1 MSFTHLHVH
10 TGYSLLDGSCKIKE
24 IISRAK
30 ELNMTSLAITD
41 HGVMYGVIDFYKEA
55 KAQGIK
61 PILGCEVYVSPSSRF
76 EKQAKQG
83 DRYYHLILL
92 AKNNKGYENLTKI
105 VSKGFTE
112 GFYYKPR
119 IDFELLQEYH
129 EGIIALSACLAGEI
143 PKLISRGR
151 EDDARKAAQKYK
163 ELFGED
169 SFYLELQNHGIPE
182 QKYVNQVLVKI
193 GKELDIP
200 LVATNDIHY
209 INAEDATAHDML
221 LCIQTGKTI
230 SDPDRMRYEGGQFF
244 LKSEDEMKALFPYA
258 PEAIENTS
266 KIADMCDVE
275 IKFGETKLPEYPV
288 PNQMSAKE
296 YLESLCQ
303 NGFERNYPGDYPN
316 REEIKSRMYYEL
328 GVIEKMGYIDYFLIV
343 WDYINY
349 ARSKGISVG
358 PGRGSAAGSV
368 VSYCLG
374 ITYIDPIK
382 YNLIFERFLNPER
395 VSMPD
400 IDVDFADER
409 RGEVIEYVV
418 NKYGSERVC
427 QIITFGTLQARG
439 VIRDVG
445 RAMEIPYARCD
456 SIAKMI
462 PMDKDITLGL
472 ALERN
477 KELKELYDSDEV
489 VHELINYSL
498 KLEGLPRHASIHA
511 AGVVISKK
519 AVEEYVPL
527 ALGVDNAVTT
537 QFTMTTL
544 EELGLLKMDFLGL
557 RTLTVLQNALAM
569 IRKNYDV
576 DIDLKNIDYD
586 DKKVYDFIST
596 GRTDAVFQLESGGM
610 QSFMKRLKPENL
622 EDIIAGI
629 SLYRP
634 GPMDF
639 IPKYIAG
646 KNNKDKVSYDTPQL
660 ISILEPTYGCI
671 VYQEQVMQ
679 IVRDLAGY
687 TMGGSDEVRRA
698 MSKKKA
704 HIMEMERKNFVYGNE
719 EKSIKGCINNGIGE
733 DVANKIFDEMID
745 FASYAFNK
753 SHAACYAVISYQT
766 AYLKYYYPKEFM
778 AASLTSVSDN
788 PTKLIEYMGGLADM
802 GIKILPP
809 DVNLGEGAF
818 SVDKDGIRFG
828 LSTIKGV
835 GKAVSDAIVRERTL
849 NGKFLSLENFINR
862 LPQKDL
868 NKRSIEGF
876 IKSGALDS
884 MEGNRHEKIL
894 NAELFIDKKSKES
907 KAVIPGQMSF
917 FDVVSEE
924 DKDSFV
930 SELIHIEEYPKEELL
945 KYEMEV
951 MGMYVSG
958 HPLEEYI
965 LLLEK
970 HSDARSIDFYPD
982 ENGEIPLES
991 GIKLTIGGLLVEV
1004 NKRFTKKGD
1013 MMAICTLEDLYGR
1026 VELVVFPK
1034 AFENYGN
1041 ELVEGGKVFVK
1052 GRVDTSGEEEGK
1064 LIVDTVREFGRVKK
1078 ELWIQYADKES
1089 YEEDLGNLLTDIGMM
1104 SGNDSVIIYL
1114 KKERAKKD
1122 LGGEWGVPA
1131 DEAVRILA
1139 ERLGSDNVKVVEKI

>member
-55 KAQGIK
+55 KANGIK

-92 AKNNKGYENLTKI
+92 AKNNEGYENLTKI

-119 IDFELLQEYH
+119 IDFELLQEYY

-151 EDDARKAAQKYK
+151 EDDAKKVAKKYK
-163 ELFGED
+163 DLFGEGN
-169 SFYLELQNHGIPE
+169 FYLELQNHGIPE
-182 QKYVNQVLVKI
+182 QKFVNQSLVRI

-209 INAEDATAHDML
+209 INAEDATAHDIL
-221 LCIQTGKTI
+221 LCIQTGKTV

-258 PEAIENTS
+258 PEAIENTE
-266 KIADMCDVE
+266 KIADMCNVD
-275 IKFGETKLPEYPV
+275 IKFGETKLPEYQV
-288 PNQMSAKE
+288 PENMSAKE
-296 YLESLCQ
+296 YLESLCKR
-303 NGFERNYPGDYPN
+303 GFERNYPKDYEN
-316 REEIKSRMYYEL
+316 REEIEKRMYYEL
-328 GVIEKMGYIDYFLIV
+328 GVIETMGYIDYFLIV

-349 ARSKGISVG
+349 ARSVGISVG

-374 ITYIDPIK
+374 ITDIDPIK

-462 PMDKDITLGL
+462 PRDKDITLSL

-477 KELKELYDSDEV
+477 KELKELYDGDDV
-489 VHELINYSL
+489 VHELIDYSL
-498 KLEGLPRHASIHA
+498 KLEGLPRHASMHA

-527 ALGVDNAVTT
+527 ALGIDDAVTT

-557 RTLTVLQNALAM
+557 RTLTVLQNALDM
-569 IRKNYDV
+569 IKKNHGV
-576 DIDLKNIDYD
+576 DIDLKKIDYA
-586 DKKVYDFIST
+586 DKKVYEFIST
-596 GRTDAVFQLESGGM
+596 GKTDAVFQLESGGM

-639 IPKYIAG
+639 IPKYIEG
-646 KNNKDKVSYDTPQL
+646 KNSKGKVSYDTPQL

-704 HIMEMERKNFVYGNE
+704 HVMEMERKNFIYGNE
-719 EKSIKGCINNGIGE
+719 EKNISGCIKNGIDE
-733 DVANKIFDEMID
+733 KIANRIFDEMID

-788 PTKLIEYMGGLADM
+788 PAKLSEYMGSLLDM

-809 DVNLGEGAF
+809 DVNCGEGAF

-828 LSTIKGV
+828 LATIKGV
-835 GKAVSDAIVRERTL
+835 GKAVADALVRERTL
-849 NGKFLSLENFINR
+849 NGKYLTLENFINR

-868 NKRSIEGF
+868 NKRSIESF
-876 IKSGALDS
+876 IKAGALDS
-884 MEGNRHEKIL
+884 LDGNRHEKIL
-894 NAELFIDKKSKES
+894 NAELLIDKKSKES
-907 KAVIPGQMSF
+907 KATIPGQMSF
-917 FDVVSEE
+917 FDVVADD

-930 SELIHIEEYPKEELL
+930 SEMIHIEEYKKEELL

-951 MGMYVSG
+951 LGMYVSG

-965 LLLEK
+965 PMLEK
-970 HSDARSIDFYPD
+970 YADARSIDFYPD
-982 ENGEIPLES
+982 EDGNILLDS
-991 GIKLTIGGLLVEV
+991 GRKVVVGGLLTEV

-1013 MMAICTLEDLYGR
+1013 MMAICTLEDMYGR
-1026 VELVVFPK
+1026 IELVVFPK
-1034 AFENYGN
+1034 AFEGYGS
-1041 ELVEGGKVFVK
+1041 ELIEGGKVFVK

-1064 LIVDTVREFGRVKK
+1064 LIVETVREFGRIKK
-1078 ELWIQYADKES
+1078 ELWIQYPDKES
-1089 YEEDLGNLLTDIGMM
+1089 YEEDLGNLLSDIGTLN
-1104 SGNDSVIIYL
+1104 GNDSVIIYL
-1114 KKERAKKD
+1114 RKERAKKD
-1122 LGGEWGVPA
+1122 LGGEWCVPA
-1131 DEAVRILA
+1131 SDACEILA
-1139 ERLGSDNVKVVEKI
+1139 QRLGSENVKVVEKI

>member
-1 MSFTHLHVH
+1 MAFTHLHVH

-24 IISRAK
+24 LIKRAK

-55 KAQGIK
+55 KANGIK

-76 EKQAKQG
+76 EKTAKG
-83 DRYYHLILL
+83 SDRYYHLILL
-92 AKNNKGYENLTKI
+92 AKNNTGYENLTKI

-143 PKLISRGR
+143 PRLIARGR
-151 EDDARKAAQKYK
+151 EDEARKVAIKYK

-169 SFYLELQNHGIPE
+169 SFYLELQDHGILE
-182 QKYVNQVLVKI
+182 QKQVNQTLLRF

-200 LVATNDIHY
+200 LAATNDIHY
-209 INAEDATAHDML
+209 INAEDAGAHDIL
-221 LCIQTGKTI
+221 LCIQTAKTV
-230 SDPDRMRYEGGQFF
+230 SDPDRMRYEWGQFF
-244 LKSEDEMKALFPYA
+244 MKSEEEMRKLFPYA
-258 PEAIENTS
+258 PSAIENTE
-266 KIADMCDVE
+266 KIANMCNVE

-288 PNQMSAKE
+288 QGDIKAAA
-296 YLESLCQ
+296 YLESLCLK
-303 NGFERNYPGDYPN
+303 GFEKNYNEDYP
-316 REEIKSRMYYEL
+316 RCKEVKDRMYYEL
-328 GVIEKMGYIDYFLIV
+328 GVIEKMGYVDYFLIV

-374 ITYIDPIK
+374 ITDIDPIK

-409 RGEVIEYVV
+409 RGEVIDYVV

-445 RAMEIPYARCD
+445 RAMEIPYAKCD

-462 PMDKDITLGL
+462 PRDKDITLTL

-477 KELKELYDSDEV
+477 KDLKNLYDTDEKI
-489 VHELINYSL
+489 HELIDYSL

-527 ALGVDNAVTT
+527 ALGIDDAVTT

-557 RTLTVLQNALAM
+557 RTLTVIQNALTM
-569 IRKNYDV
+569 IEKNYGIR
-576 DIDLKNIDYD
+576 IDLKDMDYD
-586 DKKVYDFIST
+586 DKKVYEFIST
-596 GRTDAVFQLESGGM
+596 GKTDGVFQLESGGM

-639 IPKYIAG
+639 IPKYIEG
-646 KNNKDKVSYDTPQL
+646 KNIKGRVSYDSPKL
-660 ISILEPTYGCI
+660 IPILEPTYGCI

-679 IVRDLAGY
+679 IVRELAGY
-687 TMGGSDEVRRA
+687 TMGRSDEVRRA

-704 HIMEMERKNFVYGNE
+704 HVMEMERKNFIYGNE
-719 EKSIKGCINNGIGE
+719 AEGIKGCINNGIDE
-733 DVANKIFDEMID
+733 ATANKIFDEMID

-766 AYLKYYYPKEFM
+766 AYLKYYYTKEFM

-788 PTKLIEYMGGLADM
+788 PVKLSEYMGSLSEM
-802 GIKILPP
+802 GIHILPP
-809 DVNLGEGAF
+809 DVNLGESAF
-818 SVDKDGIRFG
+818 SVDKEGIRFG
-828 LSTIKGV
+828 LATIKGV
-835 GKAVSDAIVRERTL
+835 GKAVADSIVGEREI
-849 NGKFLSLENFINR
+849 NGKYLSLENFINR
-862 LPQKDL
+862 LKDV
-868 NKRSIEGF
+868 NRRGIEGF
-876 IKSGALDS
+876 IKAGALDC
-884 MEGNRHEKIL
+884 MTGNRHEKML
-894 NAELFIDKKSKES
+894 SAQLFLDKKSKEN
-907 KAVIPGQMSF
+907 KAVIPGQLSF
-917 FDVVSEE
+917 FDVARDEDRENFASEI
-924 DKDSFV
+924 
-930 SELIHIEEYPKEELL
+930 IHVDEYSKEEIL
-945 KYEMEV
+945 KNEMEV
-951 MGMYVSG
+951 MGIYVSG
-958 HPLEEYI
+958 HPLEEYGTF
-965 LLLEK
+965 LEK
-970 HSDARSIDFYPD
+970 CDARSIDFMPD
-982 ENGEIPLES
+982 EDGNITLTS
-991 GIKLTIGGLLVEV
+991 GQKVTVGGLFTEV

-1013 MMAICTLEDLYGR
+1013 MMAICSLEDMYGR
-1026 VELVVFPK
+1026 LELLIFPK
-1034 AFENYGN
+1034 AYEQYKD
-1041 ELVEGGKVFVK
+1041 LIVEGGKVFVK
-1052 GRVDTSGEEEGK
+1052 GRVDTTGEEEGK
-1064 LIVDTVREFGRVKK
+1064 LIVESIK
-1078 ELWIQYADKES
+1078 ELGAVKREIWIQYPDKTG
-1089 YEEDLGNLLTDIGMM
+1089 YEEDLGSFLADIGNID
-1104 SGNDSVIIYL
+1104 GNDRVIIYL

-1122 LGGEWGVPA
+1122 LGPKWTVSA
-1131 DEAVRILA
+1131 QEASQILRK
-1139 ERLGSDNVKVVEKI
+1139 RLGNDNVKIVERI

>member
-92 AKNNKGYENLTKI
+92 SKNNKGYENLTKI

-163 ELFGED
+163 DLFGED

-209 INAEDATAHDML
+209 INAEDAKAHDIL
-221 LCIQTGKTI
+221 LCIQTGKTV
-230 SDPDRMRYEGGQFF
+230 SDPDRMRYDGGQFF

-258 PEAIENTS
+258 TDAVENTG

-303 NGFERNYPGDYPN
+303 SGFERNYPDDYPN

-374 ITYIDPIK
+374 ITDIDPIK

-477 KELKELYDSDEV
+477 KELRELYDSDEV

-569 IRKNYDV
+569 IKKNHGI

-586 DKKVYDFIST
+586 DKKVYEFIST

-719 EKSIKGCINNGIGE
+719 EKGIKGCINNGIGE

-788 PTKLIEYMGGLADM
+788 PTKLIEYMGGLSDM

-818 SVDKDGIRFG
+818 SVDEDGIRFG

-876 IKSGALDS
+876 IKSGALDG

-965 LLLEK
+965 SLLEK

-1026 VELVVFPK
+1026 IELVVFPK

-1064 LIVDTVREFGRVKK
+1064 LIVDTVSEFGRVKK

-1131 DEAVRILA
+1131 DEAVRILG

>member
-143 PKLISRGR
+143 PKLIARGR

-163 ELFGED
+163 DLFGDD

-209 INAEDATAHDML
+209 INAEDAKAHDIL
-221 LCIQTGKTI
+221 LCIQTSKTV

-303 NGFERNYPGDYPN
+303 SGFERNYPDDYPN
-316 REEIKSRMYYEL
+316 RDEIKGRMYYEL

-374 ITYIDPIK
+374 ITDIDPIK

-489 VHELINYSL
+489 VYELINYSL

-527 ALGVDNAVTT
+527 ALGVDDAVTT

-569 IRKNYDV
+569 IKKNYDV
-576 DIDLKNIDYD
+576 DIDLKKIDYD
-586 DKKVYDFIST
+586 DKKVYEFIST
-596 GRTDAVFQLESGGM
+596 GKTDAVFQLESAGM

-646 KNNKDKVSYDTPQL
+646 KNNKDRVSYDTPQL

-719 EKSIKGCINNGIGE
+719 EKDIKGCINNGIGE

-753 SHAACYAVISYQT
+753 SHAACYAVVSYQT

-788 PTKLIEYMGGLADM
+788 PTKLIEYMGSLSDM

-818 SVDKDGIRFG
+818 SVDEDGIRFG

-876 IKSGALDS
+876 IKSGALDG

-924 DKDSFV
+924 DKESFV

-958 HPLEEYI
+958 HPLEEYTS
-965 LLLEK
+965 LLEK

-982 ENGEIPLES
+982 ENGDIPLES
-991 GIKLTIGGLLVEV
+991 GRKLTIGGLLVEV
-1004 NKRFTKKGD
+1004 NKRFTKRGD

-1026 VELVVFPK
+1026 IELVVFPK

-1122 LGGEWGVPA
+1122 LGSEWGVPA
-1131 DEAVRILA
+1131 DDAVIILGK
-1139 ERLGSDNVKVVEKI
+1139 RLGSDNVKVVEKI

>member
-24 IISRAK
+24 IIRRAK

-55 KAQGIK
+55 KANGIK
-61 PILGCEVYVSPSSRF
+61 PILGCEVYVSPASRF

-119 IDFELLQEYH
+119 IDFELLEKYH

-151 EDDARKAAQKYK
+151 EDEARKVAKKYK
-163 ELFGED
+163 DLFGED

-182 QKYVNQVLVKI
+182 QKFVNQVLVKI
-193 GKELDIP
+193 GKEFDIP

-209 INAEDATAHDML
+209 INAEDAMAHDIL
-221 LCIQTGKTI
+221 LCIQTSKTV
-230 SDPDRMRYEGGQFF
+230 SDSDRMRYEGGQFF

-258 PEAIENTS
+258 PEAIENTA
-266 KIADMCDVE
+266 KIADMCEVE

-288 PNQMSAKE
+288 PDNMSAKE

-303 NGFERNYPGDYPN
+303 SGFERNYSADYPN
-316 REEIKSRMYYEL
+316 REDIKSRMYYEL

-349 ARSKGISVG
+349 ARGKGISVG

-368 VSYCLG
+368 VSFCLG
-374 ITYIDPIK
+374 ITDIDPIK

-409 RGEVIEYVV
+409 RSEVIDYVV

-462 PMDKDITLGL
+462 PRDKDITLEL

-489 VHELINYSL
+489 VHELIDYSL

-519 AVEEYVPL
+519 AVDEYVPL
-527 ALGVDNAVTT
+527 ALGVDDAITT
-537 QFTMTTL
+537 QFTMSTL

-557 RTLTVLQNALAM
+557 RTLTVLQNTLAM
-569 IRKNYDV
+569 VKKIYN
-576 DIDLKNIDYD
+576 IDLDLNNIDYD
-586 DKKVYDFIST
+586 DKKVYEFIST
-596 GRTDAVFQLESGGM
+596 GKTDAVFQLESAGM

-646 KNNKDKVSYDTPQL
+646 KNSKDKVSYDSPQL
-660 ISILEPTYGCI
+660 VSILEPTYGCI

-719 EKSIKGCINNGIGE
+719 EKGINGCINNGIGE

-753 SHAACYAVISYQT
+753 SHAACYAVVSYQT

-788 PTKLIEYMGGLADM
+788 PTKLIEYMGGLSDM

-818 SVDKDGIRFG
+818 SVDEDGIRFG

-876 IKSGALDS
+876 IKSGALDG

-965 LLLEK
+965 SLLEK

-1026 VELVVFPK
+1026 IELVVFPK

-1064 LIVDTVREFGRVKK
+1064 LIVDTVSEFGRVKK

-1131 DEAVRILA
+1131 DEAVRILG

>member
-24 IISRAK
+24 LISRAK

-55 KAQGIK
+55 KANGIK

-76 EKQAKQG
+76 EKTAKGG
-83 DRYYHLILL
+83 DRYHHLILL
-92 AKNNKGYENLTKI
+92 AKNNTGYENLTKI
-105 VSKGFTE
+105 VSKGFTQ

-151 EDDARKAAQKYK
+151 EDEAKKVALKYK
-163 ELFGED
+163 ELFGKD
-169 SFYLELQNHGIPE
+169 SFYLELQDHGLPE
-182 QKYVNQVLVKI
+182 QKHVNQTLLSI
-193 GKELDIP
+193 GKELDIL
-200 LVATNDIHY
+200 LVATNDVHY
-209 INAEDATAHDML
+209 INENDAAAHDIL
-221 LCIQTGKTI
+221 LCIQTAKTV

-244 LKSEDEMKALFPYA
+244 MKSEEEMRKLFPYA
-258 PEAIENTS
+258 PMAIENTG
-266 KIADMCDVE
+266 KIADMCNVE
-275 IKFGETKLPEYPV
+275 IKFGETKLPEYQV
-288 PNQMSAKE
+288 PKDMTAGE
-296 YLESLCQ
+296 YLESLCLK
-303 NGFERNYPGDYPN
+303 GFDKNYSDNYLN
-316 REEIKSRMYYEL
+316 REEIKDRLYYEL
-328 GVIEKMGYIDYFLIV
+328 GVIEKMGYVDYFLIV

-349 ARSKGISVG
+349 AKSNGISVG

-374 ITYIDPIK
+374 ITDIDPIK

-409 RGEVIEYVV
+409 RGEVIDYVV

-445 RAMEIPYARCD
+445 RAMEIPYANCD

-462 PMDKDITLGL
+462 PRDKDITLTL

-477 KELKELYDSDEV
+477 KDLKNLYETDEK
-489 VHELINYSL
+489 VHELIDYSL

-527 ALGVDNAVTT
+527 ALGIDDAITT

-557 RTLTVLQNALAM
+557 RTLTVIQNTLAM
-569 IRKNYDV
+569 IEKNYGKT
-576 DIDLKNIDYD
+576 INLKDIDYD
-586 DKKVYDFIST
+586 DKNVYEFIST
-596 GRTDAVFQLESGGM
+596 GKTDGVFQLESAGM
-610 QSFMKRLKPENL
+610 QSFMKKLKPENL

-646 KNNKDKVSYDTPQL
+646 KNAGGDVSYDSPKL
-660 ISILEPTYGCI
+660 MHILEPTYGCI

-687 TMGGSDEVRRA
+687 TMGHSDEVRRA
-698 MSKKKA
+698 MSKKKL
-704 HIMEMERKNFVYGNE
+704 HVMEMERKNFLYGNE
-719 EKSIKGCINNGIGE
+719 EKGIKGCIKNGIDE
-733 DVANKIFDEMID
+733 ATANKIFDEMID

-766 AYLKYYYPKEFM
+766 AYLKYYYTKEFM
-778 AASLTSVSDN
+778 AASLTSVGDN
-788 PTKLIEYMGGLADM
+788 PIKLAEYMGSLSDM
-802 GIKILPP
+802 DIQILPP
-809 DVNLGEGAF
+809 DVNLGEAAF
-818 SVDKDGIRFG
+818 SVDEKGIRFG
-828 LSTIKGV
+828 LATIKGV
-835 GKAVSDAIVRERTL
+835 GKAVADSIVRERAI
-849 NGKFLSLENFINR
+849 NGSYRSLENFINR
-862 LPQKDL
+862 LSDL
-868 NKRSIEGF
+868 NRRGVESF
-876 IKSGALDS
+876 IKAGALDG

-894 NAELFIDKKSKES
+894 NAQLFIDKKSKES
-907 KAVIPGQMSF
+907 RSVIPGQLSF
-917 FDVVSEE
+917 FDVAKEE
-924 DKDSFV
+924 DKDNFV
-930 SELIHIEEYPKEELL
+930 SGMIHVEEFSKEELL
-945 KYEMEV
+945 KNEMEV

-958 HPLEEYI
+958 HPLEEYNTV
-965 LLLEK
+965 LEK
-970 HSDARSIDFYPD
+970 HCDARSIDFIPD
-982 ENGEIPLES
+982 EDGNIS
-991 GIKLTIGGLLVEV
+991 LTPGQKVTVGGLLTEV

-1013 MMAICTLEDLYGR
+1013 LMAICTLEDMYGR
-1026 VELVVFPK
+1026 IELVIFPK
-1034 AFENYGN
+1034 AYEEYAELIFEGS
-1041 ELVEGGKVFVK
+1041 KIFVK
-1052 GRVDTSGEEEGK
+1052 GRADLTGEEEGK
-1064 LIVDTVREFGRVKK
+1064 LIAESIK
-1078 ELWIQYADKES
+1078 ELGKISYQLWIQYPDKAA
-1089 YEEDLGNLLTDIGMM
+1089 YEEDLGNLLFEIGNL
-1104 SGNDSVIIYL
+1104 SGNDRVIIYL
-1114 KKERAKKD
+1114 KTERAKKD
-1122 LGGEWGVPA
+1122 LGQEWTVNAGEAA
-1131 DEAVRILA
+1131 DILSG
-1139 ERLGSDNVKVVEKI
+1139 RLGADNVKIVEKL

>member
-92 AKNNKGYENLTKI
+92 SKNNKGYENLTKI

-163 ELFGED
+163 DLFGED

-209 INAEDATAHDML
+209 INAEDAKAHDIL
-221 LCIQTGKTI
+221 LCIQTGKTV
-230 SDPDRMRYEGGQFF
+230 SDPDRMRYDGGQFF

-258 PEAIENTS
+258 TDAVENTG

-303 NGFERNYPGDYPN
+303 SGFERNYPDDYPN

-374 ITYIDPIK
+374 ITDIDPIK

-569 IRKNYDV
+569 IKKNHSI

-586 DKKVYDFIST
+586 DKKVYEFIST

-719 EKSIKGCINNGIGE
+719 KKGIKGCINNGIKE
-733 DVANKIFDEMID
+733 EIANRIFDEMID

-753 SHAACYAVISYQT
+753 SHAACYAVVSYQT

-788 PTKLIEYMGGLADM
+788 PTKLIEYMGGLSDM

-818 SVDKDGIRFG
+818 SVDEDGIRFG

-876 IKSGALDS
+876 IKSGALDG

-965 LLLEK
+965 SLLEK

-1026 VELVVFPK
+1026 IELVVFPK

-1064 LIVDTVREFGRVKK
+1064 LIVDTVSEFGRVKK

-1089 YEEDLGNLLTDIGMM
+1089 YEDDLGNLLTDIGMM

-1131 DEAVRILA
+1131 DEAVRILG

>member
-55 KAQGIK
+55 KANGIK

-92 AKNNKGYENLTKI
+92 AKNNEGYENLTKI

-151 EDDARKAAQKYK
+151 EDDAKKVARKYK
-163 ELFGED
+163 DLFGEGN
-169 SFYLELQNHGIPE
+169 FYLELQNHGIPE
-182 QKYVNQVLVKI
+182 QKFVNQSLVRI

-209 INAEDATAHDML
+209 INAEDATAHDIL
-221 LCIQTGKTI
+221 LCIQTGKTV

-244 LKSEDEMKALFPYA
+244 LKSEDEMRALFPYA
-258 PEAIENTS
+258 PEAIENTE
-266 KIADMCDVE
+266 KIADMCNVE
-275 IKFGETKLPEYPV
+275 IKFGETKLPEYQV
-288 PNQMSAKE
+288 PEDMSAKE
-296 YLESLCQ
+296 YLESLCKS
-303 NGFERNYPGDYPN
+303 GFERNYPKDYEN
-316 REEIKSRMYYEL
+316 REEIEKRMYYEL
-328 GVIEKMGYIDYFLIV
+328 GVIETMGYIDYFLIV

-349 ARSKGISVG
+349 ARSVGISVG

-374 ITYIDPIK
+374 ITDIDPIK

-462 PMDKDITLGL
+462 PRDKDITLSL

-477 KELKELYDSDEV
+477 KELKELYDGDDV
-489 VHELINYSL
+489 VHELIDYSL
-498 KLEGLPRHASIHA
+498 KLEGLPRHASMHA

-527 ALGVDNAVTT
+527 ALGIDDAVTT

-557 RTLTVLQNALAM
+557 RTLTVLQNALEM
-569 IRKNYDV
+569 IKKNHGV
-576 DIDLKNIDYD
+576 DIDLKKIDYA
-586 DKKVYDFIST
+586 DKKVYEFIST
-596 GRTDAVFQLESGGM
+596 GKTDAVFQLESGGM

-639 IPKYIAG
+639 IPKYIEG
-646 KNNKDKVSYDTPQL
+646 KNSKGKVSYDTPQL

-698 MSKKKA
+698 MSKKKT
-704 HIMEMERKNFVYGNE
+704 HVMEMERKNFIYGNE
-719 EKSIKGCINNGIGE
+719 EKNISGCIKNGIDE
-733 DVANKIFDEMID
+733 KIANRIFDEMID

-788 PTKLIEYMGGLADM
+788 PAKLSEYMGSLLDM

-828 LSTIKGV
+828 LATIKGV
-835 GKAVSDAIVRERTL
+835 GKAVADALVRERTL
-849 NGKFLSLENFINR
+849 NGKYLTLENFINR

-868 NKRSIEGF
+868 NKRSIESF
-876 IKSGALDS
+876 IKAGALDS
-884 MEGNRHEKIL
+884 LDGNRHEKIL
-894 NAELFIDKKSKES
+894 NAELLIDKKSKES
-907 KAVIPGQMSF
+907 KATIPGQMSF
-917 FDVVSEE
+917 FDVVADD

-930 SELIHIEEYPKEELL
+930 SEMIHIEEYKKEELL

-951 MGMYVSG
+951 LGMYVSG

-965 LLLEK
+965 PMLEK
-970 HSDARSIDFYPD
+970 YADARSIDFYPD
-982 ENGEIPLES
+982 EDGNILLES
-991 GIKLTIGGLLVEV
+991 GRKVVVGGLLTEV

-1013 MMAICTLEDLYGR
+1013 MMAICTLEDMYGR
-1026 VELVVFPK
+1026 IELVVFPK
-1034 AFENYGN
+1034 AFEGYGS
-1041 ELVEGGKVFVK
+1041 ELIEGGKVFVK

-1064 LIVDTVREFGRVKK
+1064 LIVETVREFGRIKK
-1078 ELWIQYADKES
+1078 ELWIQYPDKVS
-1089 YEEDLGNLLTDIGMM
+1089 YEEDLGNLLADIGTL

-1122 LGGEWGVPA
+1122 LGGEWCVPA
-1131 DEAVRILA
+1131 SEACEILA
-1139 ERLGSDNVKVVEKI
+1139 QRLGSENVKVVEKI

>member
-1 MSFTHLHVH
+1 
-10 TGYSLLDGSCKIKE
+10 
-24 IISRAK
+24 
-30 ELNMTSLAITD
+30 
-41 HGVMYGVIDFYKEA
+41 
-55 KAQGIK
+55 
-61 PILGCEVYVSPSSRF
+61 
-76 EKQAKQG
+76 
-83 DRYYHLILL
+83 
-92 AKNNKGYENLTKI
+92 
-105 VSKGFTE
+105 
-112 GFYYKPR
+112 
-119 IDFELLQEYH
+119 
-129 EGIIALSACLAGEI
+129 
-143 PKLISRGR
+143 
-151 EDDARKAAQKYK
+151 
-163 ELFGED
+163 
-169 SFYLELQNHGIPE
+169 
-182 QKYVNQVLVKI
+182 
-193 GKELDIP
+193 
-200 LVATNDIHY
+200 
-209 INAEDATAHDML
+209 
-221 LCIQTGKTI
+221 
-230 SDPDRMRYEGGQFF
+230 
-244 LKSEDEMKALFPYA
+244 
-258 PEAIENTS
+258 
-266 KIADMCDVE
+266 
-275 IKFGETKLPEYPV
+275 
-288 PNQMSAKE
+288 
-296 YLESLCQ
+296 
-303 NGFERNYPGDYPN
+303 
-316 REEIKSRMYYEL
+316 
-328 GVIEKMGYIDYFLIV
+328 
-343 WDYINY
+343 
-349 ARSKGISVG
+349 
-358 PGRGSAAGSV
+358 
-368 VSYCLG
+368 
-374 ITYIDPIK
+374 
-382 YNLIFERFLNPER
+382 
-395 VSMPD
+395 
-400 IDVDFADER
+400 
-409 RGEVIEYVV
+409 
-418 NKYGSERVC
+418 
-427 QIITFGTLQARG
+427 
-439 VIRDVG
+439 
-445 RAMEIPYARCD
+445 
-456 SIAKMI
+456 
-462 PMDKDITLGL
+462 
-472 ALERN
+472 
-477 KELKELYDSDEV
+477 
-489 VHELINYSL
+489 
-498 KLEGLPRHASIHA
+498 
-511 AGVVISKK
+511 
-519 AVEEYVPL
+519 
-527 ALGVDNAVTT
+527 
-537 QFTMTTL
+537 
-544 EELGLLKMDFLGL
+544 
-557 RTLTVLQNALAM
+557 
-569 IRKNYDV
+569 
-576 DIDLKNIDYD
+576 
-586 DKKVYDFIST
+586 
-596 GRTDAVFQLESGGM
+596 
-610 QSFMKRLKPENL
+610 
-622 EDIIAGI
+622 
-629 SLYRP
+629 
-634 GPMDF
+634 
-639 IPKYIAG
+639 
-646 KNNKDKVSYDTPQL
+646 
-660 ISILEPTYGCI
+660 
-671 VYQEQVMQ
+671 MQ

-719 EKSIKGCINNGIGE
+719 EKGIKGCINNGIKE
-733 DVANKIFDEMID
+733 EIANRIFDEMID

-753 SHAACYAVISYQT
+753 SHAACYAVVSYQT

-788 PTKLIEYMGGLADM
+788 PTKLIEYMGGLSDM

-818 SVDKDGIRFG
+818 SVDEDGIRFG

-876 IKSGALDS
+876 IKSGALDG

-965 LLLEK
+965 SLLEK

-1026 VELVVFPK
+1026 IELVVFPK

-1064 LIVDTVREFGRVKK
+1064 LIVDTVSEFGRVKK

-1131 DEAVRILA
+1131 DEAVRILG

>member
-163 ELFGED
+163 DLFGDD

-209 INAEDATAHDML
+209 INAEDAKAHDIL
-221 LCIQTGKTI
+221 LCIQTGKTV

-258 PEAIENTS
+258 IDAVENTG

-303 NGFERNYPGDYPN
+303 SGFERNYPDDYPN

-374 ITYIDPIK
+374 ITDIDPIK

-569 IRKNYDV
+569 IKKNHGI

-586 DKKVYDFIST
+586 DKKVYEFIST

-719 EKSIKGCINNGIGE
+719 EKGINGCINNGIGE

-753 SHAACYAVISYQT
+753 SHAACYAVVSYQT

-788 PTKLIEYMGGLADM
+788 PTKLIEYMGGLSDM

-818 SVDKDGIRFG
+818 SVDEDGIRFG

-876 IKSGALDS
+876 IKSGALDG

-965 LLLEK
+965 PLLEK

-1026 VELVVFPK
+1026 IELVVFPK

-1064 LIVDTVREFGRVKK
+1064 LIVDTVSEFGRVKK

-1104 SGNDSVIIYL
+1104 GGNDSVIIYL

-1131 DEAVRILA
+1131 DEAVRILG

>member
-143 PKLISRGR
+143 PKLIARGR
-151 EDDARKAAQKYK
+151 EDDARKAALKYK

-209 INAEDATAHDML
+209 INAEDAKAHDIL
-221 LCIQTGKTI
+221 LCIQTSKTV

-258 PEAIENTS
+258 QDAVENTG

-303 NGFERNYPGDYPN
+303 SGFERNYTDDYPN
-316 REEIKSRMYYEL
+316 RDEIKSRMYYEL

-374 ITYIDPIK
+374 ITDIDPIK

-489 VHELINYSL
+489 VYELINYSL

-569 IRKNYDV
+569 IKKNYDT
-576 DIDLKNIDYD
+576 DIDLKKIDYD
-586 DKKVYDFIST
+586 DKKVYEFIST
-596 GRTDAVFQLESGGM
+596 GKTDAVFQLESAGM

-698 MSKKKA
+698 MSKKKT

-719 EKSIKGCINNGIGE
+719 EKDIKGCINNGIGE

-753 SHAACYAVISYQT
+753 SHAACYAVVSYQT

-809 DVNLGEGAF
+809 DVNLGEGSF
-818 SVDKDGIRFG
+818 SVDEDGIRFG

-849 NGKFLSLENFINR
+849 NRKFLSLENFINR

-876 IKSGALDS
+876 IKSGALDG

-917 FDVVSEE
+917 FDVVSED
-924 DKDSFV
+924 DKESFV

-958 HPLEEYI
+958 HPLEEYTS
-965 LLLEK
+965 LLEK

-991 GIKLTIGGLLVEV
+991 GRKLTIGGLLVEV

-1026 VELVVFPK
+1026 IELVVFPK

-1078 ELWIQYADKES
+1078 ELWIQYTDKES

-1104 SGNDSVIIYL
+1104 NGNDSVIIYL

-1122 LGGEWGVPA
+1122 LGSEWGVPA
-1131 DEAVRILA
+1131 DDAAIILGK
-1139 ERLGSDNVKVVEKI
+1139 RLGSDNVKVVEKI

>member
-55 KAQGIK
+55 KANGIK

-151 EDDARKAAQKYK
+151 EDDAKKVAKKYK
-163 ELFGED
+163 DLFGEGN
-169 SFYLELQNHGIPE
+169 FYLELQNHGIPE
-182 QKYVNQVLVKI
+182 QKFVNQSLVRI

-209 INAEDATAHDML
+209 INAEDATAHDIL
-221 LCIQTGKTI
+221 LCIQTGKTV

-244 LKSEDEMKALFPYA
+244 LKSEDEMRALFPYA
-258 PEAIENTS
+258 PEAIENTE
-266 KIADMCDVE
+266 KIADMCNVD
-275 IKFGETKLPEYPV
+275 IKFGETKLPEYQV
-288 PNQMSAKE
+288 PEDMSAKE
-296 YLESLCQ
+296 YLESLCRS
-303 NGFERNYPGDYPN
+303 GFERNYPKEYEN
-316 REEIKSRMYYEL
+316 REEIEKRMYYEL
-328 GVIEKMGYIDYFLIV
+328 GVIETMGYIDYFLIV

-349 ARSKGISVG
+349 ARGVGISVG

-374 ITYIDPIK
+374 ITDIDPIK

-462 PMDKDITLGL
+462 PRDKDITLSL

-477 KELKELYDSDEV
+477 KELKELYDGDEV
-489 VHELINYSL
+489 VHELIDYSL
-498 KLEGLPRHASIHA
+498 KLEGLPRHASMHA

-527 ALGVDNAVTT
+527 ALGIDDAVTT

-557 RTLTVLQNALAM
+557 RTLTVLQNALEM
-569 IRKNYDV
+569 IKKNYGV
-576 DIDLKNIDYD
+576 DIDLKKIDYA
-586 DKKVYDFIST
+586 DKKVYEFIST
-596 GRTDAVFQLESGGM
+596 GKTDAVFQLESGGM

-639 IPKYIAG
+639 IPKYIEG
-646 KNNKDKVSYDTPQL
+646 KNSKGKVSYDTPQL

-704 HIMEMERKNFVYGNE
+704 HVMEMERKNFIYGNE
-719 EKSIKGCINNGIGE
+719 EKNITGCIKNGIDE
-733 DVANKIFDEMID
+733 KIANRIFDEMID
-745 FASYAFNK
+745 FASYAF
-753 SHAACYAVISYQT
+753 SH
-766 AYLKYYYPKEFM
+766 
-778 AASLTSVSDN
+778 
-788 PTKLIEYMGGLADM
+788 
-802 GIKILPP
+802 
-809 DVNLGEGAF
+809 
-818 SVDKDGIRFG
+818 
-828 LSTIKGV
+828 
-835 GKAVSDAIVRERTL
+835 
-849 NGKFLSLENFINR
+849 
-862 LPQKDL
+862 
-868 NKRSIEGF
+868 
-876 IKSGALDS
+876 
-884 MEGNRHEKIL
+884 
-894 NAELFIDKKSKES
+894 
-907 KAVIPGQMSF
+907 
-917 FDVVSEE
+917 
-924 DKDSFV
+924 
-930 SELIHIEEYPKEELL
+930 
-945 KYEMEV
+945 
-951 MGMYVSG
+951 
-958 HPLEEYI
+958 
-965 LLLEK
+965 
-970 HSDARSIDFYPD
+970 
-982 ENGEIPLES
+982 
-991 GIKLTIGGLLVEV
+991 
-1004 NKRFTKKGD
+1004 
-1013 MMAICTLEDLYGR
+1013 LYR
-1026 VELVVFPK
+1026 K
-1034 AFENYGN
+1034 
-1041 ELVEGGKVFVK
+1041 
-1052 GRVDTSGEEEGK
+1052 
-1064 LIVDTVREFGRVKK
+1064 
-1078 ELWIQYADKES
+1078 
-1089 YEEDLGNLLTDIGMM
+1089 
-1104 SGNDSVIIYL
+1104 
-1114 KKERAKKD
+1114 
-1122 LGGEWGVPA
+1122 
-1131 DEAVRILA
+1131 
-1139 ERLGSDNVKVVEKI
+1139 

>member
-209 INAEDATAHDML
+209 INAEDATAHDIL

-288 PNQMSAKE
+288 PNQKSAKE

-303 NGFERNYPGDYPN
+303 NGFERNYPDDYPN

-374 ITYIDPIK
+374 ITDIDPIK

-569 IRKNYDV
+569 IKKNYDV

-719 EKSIKGCINNGIGE
+719 EKGIKGCINNGIGE

-876 IKSGALDS
+876 IKSGALDG

-930 SELIHIEEYPKEELL
+930 SELIHIEEYSKEELL

-1089 YEEDLGNLLTDIGMM
+1089 YEEDFGNLLTDIGMM

-1131 DEAVRILA
+1131 DEAVRILG

>member
-151 EDDARKAAQKYK
+151 EDDARKAALKYK

-209 INAEDATAHDML
+209 INAEDAKAHDIL
-221 LCIQTGKTI
+221 LCIQTSKTV

-275 IKFGETKLPEYPV
+275 IKFGDTKLPEYPV

-303 NGFERNYPGDYPN
+303 SGFERNYPNDYPN

-374 ITYIDPIK
+374 ITDIDPIK

-569 IRKNYDV
+569 IKKNYDV
-576 DIDLKNIDYD
+576 DIDLKKIDYD
-586 DKKVYDFIST
+586 DNKVYEFIST
-596 GRTDAVFQLESGGM
+596 GKTDAVFQLESAGM

-719 EKSIKGCINNGIGE
+719 EKGIKGCINNGIGE

-753 SHAACYAVISYQT
+753 SHAACYAVVSYQT

-809 DVNLGEGAF
+809 DVNLGEGSF
-818 SVDKDGIRFG
+818 SVDEDGIRFG

-876 IKSGALDS
+876 IKSGALDG

-917 FDVVSEE
+917 FDVVSED
-924 DKDSFV
+924 DKESFV

-958 HPLEEYI
+958 HPLEEYT

-991 GIKLTIGGLLVEV
+991 GRKLTIGGLLVEV
-1004 NKRFTKKGD
+1004 NKRFTKRGD

-1026 VELVVFPK
+1026 IELVVFPK

-1122 LGGEWGVPA
+1122 LGSEWGVPA
-1131 DEAVRILA
+1131 DDAVMILGK
-1139 ERLGSDNVKVVEKI
+1139 RLGSDNVKVVEKI

>member
-209 INAEDATAHDML
+209 INAEDAKAHDIL
-221 LCIQTGKTI
+221 LCIQTSKTV

-258 PEAIENTS
+258 QDAVENTG

-275 IKFGETKLPEYPV
+275 IKFGDTKLPEYPV

-303 NGFERNYPGDYPN
+303 SGFERNYTDDYPN

-374 ITYIDPIK
+374 ITDIDPIK

-489 VHELINYSL
+489 VYELINYSL

-527 ALGVDNAVTT
+527 ALGVDDAVTT

-569 IRKNYDV
+569 IKKNYDV
-576 DIDLKNIDYD
+576 DIDLKKIDYD
-586 DKKVYDFIST
+586 DKKVYEFIST
-596 GRTDAVFQLESGGM
+596 GKTDAVFQLESAGM

-646 KNNKDKVSYDTPQL
+646 KNNKDRVSYDTPQL

-719 EKSIKGCINNGIGE
+719 EKDIKGCINNGIGE

-753 SHAACYAVISYQT
+753 SHAACYAVVSYQT

-788 PTKLIEYMGGLADM
+788 PTKLIEYMGSLSDM

-818 SVDKDGIRFG
+818 SVDEDGIRFG

-876 IKSGALDS
+876 IKSGALDG

-924 DKDSFV
+924 DKESFV

-958 HPLEEYI
+958 HPLEEYTS
-965 LLLEK
+965 LLEK

-982 ENGEIPLES
+982 ENGDISLES
-991 GIKLTIGGLLVEV
+991 GRKLTIGGLLVEV
-1004 NKRFTKKGD
+1004 NKRFTKRGD

-1026 VELVVFPK
+1026 IELVVFPK

-1122 LGGEWGVPA
+1122 LGSEWGVPA
-1131 DEAVRILA
+1131 DDAVMILGK
-1139 ERLGSDNVKVVEKI
+1139 RLGSDNVKVVEKI

>member
-55 KAQGIK
+55 KANGIK

-92 AKNNKGYENLTKI
+92 AKNNEGYENLTKI

-119 IDFELLQEYH
+119 IDFELLQEYY

-151 EDDARKAAQKYK
+151 EDDAKKVAKKYK
-163 ELFGED
+163 DLFGEGN
-169 SFYLELQNHGIPE
+169 FYLELQNHGIPE
-182 QKYVNQVLVKI
+182 QKFVNQSLVRI

-209 INAEDATAHDML
+209 INAEDATAHDIL
-221 LCIQTGKTI
+221 LCIQTGKTV

-244 LKSEDEMKALFPYA
+244 LKSEDEMRALFPYA
-258 PEAIENTS
+258 PEAIENTG
-266 KIADMCDVE
+266 KIADMCNVE
-275 IKFGETKLPEYPV
+275 IKFGETKLPEYQV
-288 PNQMSAKE
+288 PENMSAKE
-296 YLESLCQ
+296 YLESLCKR
-303 NGFERNYPGDYPN
+303 GFERNYPKDYEN
-316 REEIKSRMYYEL
+316 REEIEKRMYYEL
-328 GVIEKMGYIDYFLIV
+328 GVIETMGYIDYFLIV

-349 ARSKGISVG
+349 ARSVGISVG

-374 ITYIDPIK
+374 ITDIDPIK

-445 RAMEIPYARCD
+445 RAMEVPYARCD

-462 PMDKDITLGL
+462 PRDKDITLSL

-477 KELKELYDSDEV
+477 KELKELYDGDEV
-489 VHELINYSL
+489 VHELIDYSL
-498 KLEGLPRHASIHA
+498 KLEGLPRHASMHA

-527 ALGVDNAVTT
+527 ALGIDDAVTT

-557 RTLTVLQNALAM
+557 RTLTVLQNALDM
-569 IRKNYDV
+569 IKKNHGV
-576 DIDLKNIDYD
+576 DIDLKKIDYA
-586 DKKVYDFIST
+586 DKKVYEFIST
-596 GRTDAVFQLESGGM
+596 GKTDAVFQLESGGM

-639 IPKYIAG
+639 IPKYIEG
-646 KNNKDKVSYDTPQL
+646 KNSKGKVSYDTPQL

-698 MSKKKA
+698 MSKKKT
-704 HIMEMERKNFVYGNE
+704 HVMEMERKNFIYGNE
-719 EKSIKGCINNGIGE
+719 EKNISGCIKNGIDE
-733 DVANKIFDEMID
+733 KIANRIFDEMID

-788 PTKLIEYMGGLADM
+788 PAKLSEYMGSLLDM

-828 LSTIKGV
+828 LATIKGV
-835 GKAVSDAIVRERTL
+835 GKAVADALVRERTL
-849 NGKFLSLENFINR
+849 NGKYLTLENFINR

-868 NKRSIEGF
+868 NKRSIESF
-876 IKSGALDS
+876 IKAGALDS
-884 MEGNRHEKIL
+884 LDGNRHEKIL
-894 NAELFIDKKSKES
+894 NAELLIDKKSKES
-907 KAVIPGQMSF
+907 KATIPGQMSF
-917 FDVVSEE
+917 FDVVADD

-930 SELIHIEEYPKEELL
+930 SEMIHIEEYKKEELL

-951 MGMYVSG
+951 LGMYVSG

-965 LLLEK
+965 PMLEK
-970 HSDARSIDFYPD
+970 YADARSIDFYPD
-982 ENGEIPLES
+982 EDGNILLES
-991 GIKLTIGGLLVEV
+991 GRKVVVGGLLTEV

-1013 MMAICTLEDLYGR
+1013 MMAICTLEDMYGR
-1026 VELVVFPK
+1026 IELVVFPK
-1034 AFENYGN
+1034 AFEGYGS
-1041 ELVEGGKVFVK
+1041 ELIEGGKVFVK

-1064 LIVDTVREFGRVKK
+1064 LIVETVREFGRIKK
-1078 ELWIQYADKES
+1078 ELWIQYPDKVS
-1089 YEEDLGNLLTDIGMM
+1089 YEEDLGNLLADIGTL

-1122 LGGEWGVPA
+1122 LGGEWCVPA
-1131 DEAVRILA
+1131 SEACEILA
-1139 ERLGSDNVKVVEKI
+1139 QRLGSENVKVVEKI

>member
-55 KAQGIK
+55 KANGIK

-92 AKNNKGYENLTKI
+92 AKNNNGYENLTKI

-151 EDDARKAAQKYK
+151 EDDAKKVAKKYK
-163 ELFGED
+163 DLFGEGN
-169 SFYLELQNHGIPE
+169 FYLELQNHSIPE
-182 QKYVNQVLVKI
+182 QKFVNQSLVRI

-209 INAEDATAHDML
+209 INAEDATAHDIL
-221 LCIQTGKTI
+221 LCIQTGKTV

-258 PEAIENTS
+258 PEAIENTE
-266 KIADMCDVE
+266 KIADMCNVD
-275 IKFGETKLPEYPV
+275 IKFGETKLPEYQV
-288 PNQMSAKE
+288 PENMSAKE
-296 YLESLCQ
+296 YLESLCKS
-303 NGFERNYPGDYPN
+303 GFERNYHKDYEN
-316 REEIKSRMYYEL
+316 REEIEKRMYYEL
-328 GVIEKMGYIDYFLIV
+328 GVIETMGYIDYFLIV

-349 ARSKGISVG
+349 ARSVGISVG

-374 ITYIDPIK
+374 ITDIDPIK

-418 NKYGSERVC
+418 NKYGSDRVC

-462 PMDKDITLGL
+462 PRDKDITLSL

-477 KELKELYDSDEV
+477 KELKELYDGDEA
-489 VHELINYSL
+489 VHELIDYSL
-498 KLEGLPRHASIHA
+498 KLEGLPRHASMHA

-527 ALGVDNAVTT
+527 ALGIDDAVTT

-557 RTLTVLQNALAM
+557 RTLTVLQNALDM
-569 IRKNYDV
+569 IKKNHGV
-576 DIDLKNIDYD
+576 DIDLKKIDYA
-586 DKKVYDFIST
+586 DKKVYEFIST
-596 GRTDAVFQLESGGM
+596 GKTDAVFQLESGGM

-639 IPKYIAG
+639 IPKYIEG
-646 KNNKDKVSYDTPQL
+646 KNSKGKVSYDTPQL

-698 MSKKKA
+698 MSKKKT
-704 HIMEMERKNFVYGNE
+704 HVMEMERKNFIYGNE
-719 EKSIKGCINNGIGE
+719 EKNISGCIKNGIDE
-733 DVANKIFDEMID
+733 KIANRIFDEMID

-788 PTKLIEYMGGLADM
+788 PAKLSEYMGSLLDM

-828 LSTIKGV
+828 LATIKGV
-835 GKAVSDAIVRERTL
+835 GKAVADALVRERTL
-849 NGKFLSLENFINR
+849 NGKYLTLENFINR

-868 NKRSIEGF
+868 NKRSIESF
-876 IKSGALDS
+876 IKAGALDS
-884 MEGNRHEKIL
+884 LDGNRHEKIL
-894 NAELFIDKKSKES
+894 NAELLIDKKSKES
-907 KAVIPGQMSF
+907 KATIPGQMSF
-917 FDVVSEE
+917 FDVVADD

-930 SELIHIEEYPKEELL
+930 SEMIHIEEYKKEELL

-951 MGMYVSG
+951 LGMYVSG

-965 LLLEK
+965 PMLEK
-970 HSDARSIDFYPD
+970 YADARSIDFYPD
-982 ENGEIPLES
+982 EDGNILLES
-991 GIKLTIGGLLVEV
+991 GRKVVVGGLLTEV

-1013 MMAICTLEDLYGR
+1013 MMAICTLEDMYGR
-1026 VELVVFPK
+1026 IELVVFPK
-1034 AFENYGN
+1034 AFEGYGS
-1041 ELVEGGKVFVK
+1041 ELIEGGKVFVK

-1064 LIVDTVREFGRVKK
+1064 LIVETVREFGRIKK
-1078 ELWIQYADKES
+1078 ELWIQYPDKVS
-1089 YEEDLGNLLTDIGMM
+1089 YEEDLGNLLADIGTL

-1122 LGGEWGVPA
+1122 LGGEWCVPA
-1131 DEAVRILA
+1131 SEACEILA
-1139 ERLGSDNVKVVEKI
+1139 QRLGSENVKVVEKI

>member
-1 MSFTHLHVH
+1 
-10 TGYSLLDGSCKIKE
+10 
-24 IISRAK
+24 
-30 ELNMTSLAITD
+30 
-41 HGVMYGVIDFYKEA
+41 
-55 KAQGIK
+55 
-61 PILGCEVYVSPSSRF
+61 
-76 EKQAKQG
+76 
-83 DRYYHLILL
+83 
-92 AKNNKGYENLTKI
+92 
-105 VSKGFTE
+105 
-112 GFYYKPR
+112 
-119 IDFELLQEYH
+119 
-129 EGIIALSACLAGEI
+129 
-143 PKLISRGR
+143 
-151 EDDARKAAQKYK
+151 
-163 ELFGED
+163 
-169 SFYLELQNHGIPE
+169 
-182 QKYVNQVLVKI
+182 
-193 GKELDIP
+193 
-200 LVATNDIHY
+200 
-209 INAEDATAHDML
+209 
-221 LCIQTGKTI
+221 
-230 SDPDRMRYEGGQFF
+230 
-244 LKSEDEMKALFPYA
+244 
-258 PEAIENTS
+258 
-266 KIADMCDVE
+266 
-275 IKFGETKLPEYPV
+275 
-288 PNQMSAKE
+288 
-296 YLESLCQ
+296 
-303 NGFERNYPGDYPN
+303 
-316 REEIKSRMYYEL
+316 
-328 GVIEKMGYIDYFLIV
+328 
-343 WDYINY
+343 
-349 ARSKGISVG
+349 
-358 PGRGSAAGSV
+358 
-368 VSYCLG
+368 
-374 ITYIDPIK
+374 
-382 YNLIFERFLNPER
+382 
-395 VSMPD
+395 
-400 IDVDFADER
+400 
-409 RGEVIEYVV
+409 
-418 NKYGSERVC
+418 
-427 QIITFGTLQARG
+427 
-439 VIRDVG
+439 
-445 RAMEIPYARCD
+445 
-456 SIAKMI
+456 
-462 PMDKDITLGL
+462 
-472 ALERN
+472 
-477 KELKELYDSDEV
+477 
-489 VHELINYSL
+489 
-498 KLEGLPRHASIHA
+498 
-511 AGVVISKK
+511 
-519 AVEEYVPL
+519 
-527 ALGVDNAVTT
+527 
-537 QFTMTTL
+537 
-544 EELGLLKMDFLGL
+544 
-557 RTLTVLQNALAM
+557 
-569 IRKNYDV
+569 
-576 DIDLKNIDYD
+576 
-586 DKKVYDFIST
+586 
-596 GRTDAVFQLESGGM
+596 
-610 QSFMKRLKPENL
+610 
-622 EDIIAGI
+622 
-629 SLYRP
+629 
-634 GPMDF
+634 
-639 IPKYIAG
+639 
-646 KNNKDKVSYDTPQL
+646 
-660 ISILEPTYGCI
+660 
-671 VYQEQVMQ
+671 
-679 IVRDLAGY
+679 
-687 TMGGSDEVRRA
+687 MGGSDEVRRA

-719 EKSIKGCINNGIGE
+719 EKGIKGCINNGIGE

-849 NGKFLSLENFINR
+849 NGKFISLENFINR

-876 IKSGALDS
+876 IKSGALDG

-991 GIKLTIGGLLVEV
+991 GRKLTIGGLLVEV

-1041 ELVEGGKVFVK
+1041 ELIEGGKVFVK

-1089 YEEDLGNLLTDIGMM
+1089 YEEDFGNLLTDIGMM

>member
-55 KAQGIK
+55 KANGIK

-92 AKNNKGYENLTKI
+92 AKNNKGYDNLTKI

-151 EDDARKAAQKYK
+151 EDDAKKVAKKYRD
-163 ELFGED
+163 LFGEGN
-169 SFYLELQNHGIPE
+169 FYLELQNHGIPE
-182 QKYVNQVLVKI
+182 QKFVNQSLVRI

-209 INAEDATAHDML
+209 INAEDATAHDIL
-221 LCIQTGKTI
+221 LCIQTGKTV

-258 PEAIENTS
+258 PEAIENTE
-266 KIADMCDVE
+266 KIADMCNVE
-275 IKFGETKLPEYPV
+275 IKFGETKLPEYQV
-288 PNQMSAKE
+288 PNNMSAKE
-296 YLESLCQ
+296 YLESLCRS
-303 NGFERNYPGDYPN
+303 GFERNYSKEYEN
-316 REEIKSRMYYEL
+316 REEIEKRMYYEL
-328 GVIEKMGYIDYFLIV
+328 GVIETMGYIDYFLIV

-349 ARSKGISVG
+349 ARSVGISVG

-374 ITYIDPIK
+374 ITDIDPIK

-462 PMDKDITLGL
+462 PRDKDITLSL

-477 KELKELYDSDEV
+477 KELKELYDGDEV
-489 VHELINYSL
+489 VHELIDYSL
-498 KLEGLPRHASIHA
+498 KLEGLPRHASMHA

-527 ALGVDNAVTT
+527 ALGIDDAVTT

-557 RTLTVLQNALAM
+557 RTLTVLQNALEM
-569 IRKNYDV
+569 IKKNHGV
-576 DIDLKNIDYD
+576 DIDLKKIDYA
-586 DKKVYDFIST
+586 DKKVYEFIST
-596 GRTDAVFQLESGGM
+596 GKTDAVFQLESGGM

-639 IPKYIAG
+639 IPKYIEG
-646 KNNKDKVSYDTPQL
+646 KNSKGKVSYDTPQL

-704 HIMEMERKNFVYGNE
+704 HVMEMERKNFIYGNE
-719 EKSIKGCINNGIGE
+719 EKNISGCIKNGIDE
-733 DVANKIFDEMID
+733 KIANRIFDEMID

-753 SHAACYAVISYQT
+753 SHAACYAVISYHT

-788 PTKLIEYMGGLADM
+788 PAKLSEYMGSLLDM

-828 LSTIKGV
+828 LATIKGV
-835 GKAVSDAIVRERTL
+835 GKAVADALVRERTL
-849 NGKFLSLENFINR
+849 NGKYLTLENFINR

-868 NKRSIEGF
+868 NKRSIESF
-876 IKSGALDS
+876 IKAGALDS
-884 MEGNRHEKIL
+884 LDGNRHEKIL
-894 NAELFIDKKSKES
+894 NAELLIDKKSKES
-907 KAVIPGQMSF
+907 KATIPGQMSF
-917 FDVVSEE
+917 FDVVADD

-930 SELIHIEEYPKEELL
+930 SEMIHIEEYKKEELL

-951 MGMYVSG
+951 LGMYVSG

-965 LLLEK
+965 PMLEK
-970 HSDARSIDFYPD
+970 YANTRSIDFYPD
-982 ENGEIPLES
+982 EDGNILLES
-991 GIKLTIGGLLVEV
+991 GRKVVVGGLLTEV
-1004 NKRFTKKGD
+1004 NKRFTKRGD
-1013 MMAICTLEDLYGR
+1013 MMAICTLEDMYGR
-1026 VELVVFPK
+1026 IELVVFSK
-1034 AFENYGN
+1034 AFESYGS
-1041 ELVEGGKVFVK
+1041 ELIEGGKVFVK

-1064 LIVDTVREFGRVKK
+1064 LIVETVREFGRIKK
-1078 ELWIQYADKES
+1078 ELWIQYPDKES
-1089 YEEDLGNLLTDIGMM
+1089 YEEDLGNLLADIGTLN
-1104 SGNDSVIIYL
+1104 GNDSVIIYL

-1122 LGGEWGVPA
+1122 LGGEWCVPA
-1131 DEAVRILA
+1131 SEACEILA
-1139 ERLGSDNVKVVEKI
+1139 QRLGSENVKVVEKI

>member
-55 KAQGIK
+55 KANGIK

-92 AKNNKGYENLTKI
+92 AKNNEGYENLTKI

-119 IDFELLQEYH
+119 IDFELLQEYY

-151 EDDARKAAQKYK
+151 EDDAKKVAKKYK
-163 ELFGED
+163 DLFGEGN
-169 SFYLELQNHGIPE
+169 FYLELQNHGIPE
-182 QKYVNQVLVKI
+182 QKFVNQSLVRI

-209 INAEDATAHDML
+209 INAEDATAHDIL
-221 LCIQTGKTI
+221 LCIQTGKTV

-258 PEAIENTS
+258 PEAIENTE
-266 KIADMCDVE
+266 KIADMCNVE
-275 IKFGETKLPEYPV
+275 IKFGETKLPEYQV
-288 PNQMSAKE
+288 PNNMSAKE
-296 YLESLCQ
+296 YLESLCKR
-303 NGFERNYPGDYPN
+303 GFERNYHKDYEN
-316 REEIKSRMYYEL
+316 REEIEKRMYYEL
-328 GVIEKMGYIDYFLIV
+328 GVIETMGYIDYFLIV

-349 ARSKGISVG
+349 ARSVGISVG

-374 ITYIDPIK
+374 ITDIDPIK

-462 PMDKDITLGL
+462 PRDKDITLSL

-477 KELKELYDSDEV
+477 KELKELYDGDEV
-489 VHELINYSL
+489 VHELIDYSL
-498 KLEGLPRHASIHA
+498 KLEGLPRHASMHA

-527 ALGVDNAVTT
+527 ALGIDDAVTT

-557 RTLTVLQNALAM
+557 RTLTVLQNALEM
-569 IRKNYDV
+569 IKKNHGV
-576 DIDLKNIDYD
+576 DIDLKKIDYA
-586 DKKVYDFIST
+586 DKKVYEFIST
-596 GRTDAVFQLESGGM
+596 GKTDAVFQLESGGM

-639 IPKYIAG
+639 IPKYIEG
-646 KNNKDKVSYDTPQL
+646 KNSKGKVSYDTPQL

-698 MSKKKA
+698 MSKKKT
-704 HIMEMERKNFVYGNE
+704 HVMEMERKNFIYGNE
-719 EKSIKGCINNGIGE
+719 EKNITGCIKNGIDE
-733 DVANKIFDEMID
+733 KIANRIFDEMID

-788 PTKLIEYMGGLADM
+788 PAKLSEYMGSLLDM

-828 LSTIKGV
+828 LATIKGV
-835 GKAVSDAIVRERTL
+835 GKAVADALVRERTL
-849 NGKFLSLENFINR
+849 NGKYLTLENFINR

-868 NKRSIEGF
+868 NKRSIESF
-876 IKSGALDS
+876 IKAGALDS
-884 MEGNRHEKIL
+884 LDGNRHEKIL
-894 NAELFIDKKSKES
+894 NAELLIDKKSKES
-907 KAVIPGQMSF
+907 KATIPGQMSF
-917 FDVVSEE
+917 FDVVADD

-930 SELIHIEEYPKEELL
+930 SEMIHIEEYKKEELL

-951 MGMYVSG
+951 LGMYVSG

-965 LLLEK
+965 PMLEK
-970 HSDARSIDFYPD
+970 YADARSIDFYPD
-982 ENGEIPLES
+982 EDGNILLES
-991 GIKLTIGGLLVEV
+991 GRKVVVGGLLTEV

-1013 MMAICTLEDLYGR
+1013 MMAICTLEDMYGR
-1026 VELVVFPK
+1026 IELVVFPK
-1034 AFENYGN
+1034 AFEGYGS

-1064 LIVDTVREFGRVKK
+1064 LIVETVREFGRIKK
-1078 ELWIQYADKES
+1078 ELWIQYPDKVS
-1089 YEEDLGNLLTDIGMM
+1089 YEEDLGNLLADIGTLN
-1104 SGNDSVIIYL
+1104 GNDSVIIYL

-1122 LGGEWGVPA
+1122 LGGEWCVPA
-1131 DEAVRILA
+1131 SEACEILA
-1139 ERLGSDNVKVVEKI
+1139 QRLGSENVKVVEKI

>member
-55 KAQGIK
+55 KANGIK

-92 AKNNKGYENLTKI
+92 AKNNEGYENLTKI

-119 IDFELLQEYH
+119 IDFELLKEYH

-151 EDDARKAAQKYK
+151 EDDAKKVAKKYK
-163 ELFGED
+163 DLFGEGN
-169 SFYLELQNHGIPE
+169 FYLELQNHGIPE
-182 QKYVNQVLVKI
+182 QKFVNQSLVRI

-209 INAEDATAHDML
+209 INAEDATAHDIL
-221 LCIQTGKTI
+221 LCIQTGKTV

-258 PEAIENTS
+258 PEAIENTE
-266 KIADMCDVE
+266 KIADMCNVE
-275 IKFGETKLPEYPV
+275 IKFGETKLPEYQV
-288 PNQMSAKE
+288 PENMSAKE
-296 YLESLCQ
+296 YLESLCKS
-303 NGFERNYPGDYPN
+303 GFERNYPKDYEN
-316 REEIKSRMYYEL
+316 REEIEKRMYYEL
-328 GVIEKMGYIDYFLIV
+328 GVIETMGYIDYFLIV

-349 ARSKGISVG
+349 ARSVGISVG

-374 ITYIDPIK
+374 ITDIDPIK

-445 RAMEIPYARCD
+445 RAMEVPYVRCD

-462 PMDKDITLGL
+462 PRDKDITLSL

-477 KELKELYDSDEV
+477 KELKELYDGDEV
-489 VHELINYSL
+489 VHELIDYSL
-498 KLEGLPRHASIHA
+498 KLEGLPRHASMHA

-527 ALGVDNAVTT
+527 ALGIDDAVTT

-557 RTLTVLQNALAM
+557 RTLTVLQNALEM
-569 IRKNYDV
+569 IKKNHGV
-576 DIDLKNIDYD
+576 DIDLKKIDYA
-586 DKKVYDFIST
+586 DKKVYEFIST
-596 GRTDAVFQLESGGM
+596 GKTDAVFQLESGGM

-639 IPKYIAG
+639 IPKYIEG
-646 KNNKDKVSYDTPQL
+646 KNSKGKVSYDTPQL
-660 ISILEPTYGCI
+660 VSILEPTYGCI

-704 HIMEMERKNFVYGNE
+704 HVMEMERKNFIYGNE
-719 EKSIKGCINNGIGE
+719 EKNITGCIKNGIDE
-733 DVANKIFDEMID
+733 KIANRIFDEMID

-788 PTKLIEYMGGLADM
+788 PAKLSEYMGSLLDM

-809 DVNLGEGAF
+809 DVNCGEGAF

-828 LSTIKGV
+828 LATIKGV
-835 GKAVSDAIVRERTL
+835 GKAVADALVRERTL
-849 NGKFLSLENFINR
+849 NGKYLTLENFINR

-868 NKRSIEGF
+868 NKRSIESF
-876 IKSGALDS
+876 IKAGALDCLD
-884 MEGNRHEKIL
+884 GNRHEKIL
-894 NAELFIDKKSKES
+894 NAELLSDKKSKES
-907 KAVIPGQMSF
+907 KATIPGQMSF
-917 FDVVSEE
+917 FDVVADD

-930 SELIHIEEYPKEELL
+930 SEMIHIEEYKKEELL

-951 MGMYVSG
+951 LGMYVSG

-965 LLLEK
+965 PMLEK
-970 HSDARSIDFYPD
+970 YADARSIDFYPD
-982 ENGEIPLES
+982 EDGNILLES
-991 GIKLTIGGLLVEV
+991 GRKVVVGGLLTEV

-1013 MMAICTLEDLYGR
+1013 MMAICTLEDMYGR
-1026 VELVVFPK
+1026 IELVVFPK
-1034 AFENYGN
+1034 AFEGYGS
-1041 ELVEGGKVFVK
+1041 ELIEGGKVFVK

-1064 LIVDTVREFGRVKK
+1064 LIVDTVREFGRIKK
-1078 ELWIQYADKES
+1078 ELWIQYPDKES
-1089 YEEDLGNLLTDIGMM
+1089 YEEDLGNLLSDIGTLN
-1104 SGNDSVIIYL
+1104 GNDSVIIYL

-1122 LGGEWGVPA
+1122 LGGEWCVPA
-1131 DEAVRILA
+1131 SEACEILA
-1139 ERLGSDNVKVVEKI
+1139 QRLGSENVKVVEKI

>member
-163 ELFGED
+163 DLFGED

-209 INAEDATAHDML
+209 INAEDAKAHDIL
-221 LCIQTGKTI
+221 LCIQTGKTV

-258 PEAIENTS
+258 IEAVENTG
-266 KIADMCDVE
+266 KIVDMCDVE

-303 NGFERNYPGDYPN
+303 NGFERNYPDDYPN

-374 ITYIDPIK
+374 ITDIDPIK

-569 IRKNYDV
+569 IKKNHGI

-586 DKKVYDFIST
+586 DKKVYEFIST

-698 MSKKKA
+698 MSKKKT

-719 EKSIKGCINNGIGE
+719 EKGIKGCINNGIKE
-733 DVANKIFDEMID
+733 EIANRIFDEMID

-753 SHAACYAVISYQT
+753 SHAACYAVVSYQT

-876 IKSGALDS
+876 IKSGALDG

-1131 DEAVRILA
+1131 DDAVRILA
-1139 ERLGSDNVKVVEKI
+1139 ERLGNDNVKVVEKI

>member
-209 INAEDATAHDML
+209 INAEDAKAHDIL
-221 LCIQTGKTI
+221 LCIQTSKTV

-258 PEAIENTS
+258 QDAVENTG

-303 NGFERNYPGDYPN
+303 SGFERNYPDDYPN
-316 REEIKSRMYYEL
+316 RDEIKGRMYYEL

-374 ITYIDPIK
+374 ITDIDPIK

-489 VHELINYSL
+489 VYELINYSL

-527 ALGVDNAVTT
+527 ALGVDDAVTT

-569 IRKNYDV
+569 IKKNYDV
-576 DIDLKNIDYD
+576 DIDLKKIDYD
-586 DKKVYDFIST
+586 DKKVYEFIST
-596 GRTDAVFQLESGGM
+596 GKTDAVFQLESAGM

-719 EKSIKGCINNGIGE
+719 EKDIKGCINNGIGE

-753 SHAACYAVISYQT
+753 SHAACYAVVSYQT

-788 PTKLIEYMGGLADM
+788 PTKLIEYMGSLSDM

-818 SVDKDGIRFG
+818 SVDEDGIRFG

-876 IKSGALDS
+876 IKSGALDG

-924 DKDSFV
+924 DKESFV

-958 HPLEEYI
+958 HPLEEYTS
-965 LLLEK
+965 LLEK

-982 ENGEIPLES
+982 ENGDISLES
-991 GIKLTIGGLLVEV
+991 GRKLTIGGLLVEV
-1004 NKRFTKKGD
+1004 NKRFTKRGD

-1026 VELVVFPK
+1026 IELVVFPK

-1122 LGGEWGVPA
+1122 LGSEWGVPA
-1131 DEAVRILA
+1131 DDAVMILGK
-1139 ERLGSDNVKVVEKI
+1139 RLGSDNVKVVEKI

>member
-55 KAQGIK
+55 KANGIK

-92 AKNNKGYENLTKI
+92 AKNNEGYENLTKI

-119 IDFELLQEYH
+119 IDFELLQEYY

-151 EDDARKAAQKYK
+151 EDDAKKVAKKYK
-163 ELFGED
+163 DLFGEGN
-169 SFYLELQNHGIPE
+169 FYLELQNHGIPE
-182 QKYVNQVLVKI
+182 QKFVNQSLVRI

-209 INAEDATAHDML
+209 INAEDATAHDIL
-221 LCIQTGKTI
+221 LCIQTGKTV

-258 PEAIENTS
+258 PEAIENTE
-266 KIADMCDVE
+266 KIADMCNVE
-275 IKFGETKLPEYPV
+275 IKFGETKLPEYQV
-288 PNQMSAKE
+288 PNNMSAKE
-296 YLESLCQ
+296 YLESLCKR
-303 NGFERNYPGDYPN
+303 GFERNYHKDYEN
-316 REEIKSRMYYEL
+316 REEIEKRMYYEL
-328 GVIEKMGYIDYFLIV
+328 GVIETMGYIDYFLIV

-349 ARSKGISVG
+349 ARSVGISVG

-374 ITYIDPIK
+374 ITDIDPIK

-462 PMDKDITLGL
+462 PRDKDITLSL

-477 KELKELYDSDEV
+477 KELKELYDGDEV
-489 VHELINYSL
+489 VHELIDYSL
-498 KLEGLPRHASIHA
+498 KLEGLPRHASMHA

-527 ALGVDNAVTT
+527 ALGIDDAVTT

-557 RTLTVLQNALAM
+557 RTLTVLQNSLEM
-569 IRKNYDV
+569 IKKNHGVDV
-576 DIDLKNIDYD
+576 DLKKIDYA
-586 DKKVYDFIST
+586 DKKVYEFIST
-596 GRTDAVFQLESGGM
+596 GKTDAVFQLESGGM

-639 IPKYIAG
+639 IPKYIEG
-646 KNNKDKVSYDTPQL
+646 KNSKGKVSYDTPQL

-698 MSKKKA
+698 MSKKKT
-704 HIMEMERKNFVYGNE
+704 HVMEMERKNFIYGNE
-719 EKSIKGCINNGIGE
+719 EKNITGCIKNGIDE
-733 DVANKIFDEMID
+733 KIANRIFDEMID

-788 PTKLIEYMGGLADM
+788 PAKLSEYMGSLLDM

-828 LSTIKGV
+828 LATIKGV
-835 GKAVSDAIVRERTL
+835 GKAVADALVRERTL
-849 NGKFLSLENFINR
+849 NGKYLTLENFINR

-868 NKRSIEGF
+868 NKRSIESF
-876 IKSGALDS
+876 IKAGALDS
-884 MEGNRHEKIL
+884 LDGNRHEKIL
-894 NAELFIDKKSKES
+894 NAELLIDKKSKES
-907 KAVIPGQMSF
+907 KATIPGQMSF
-917 FDVVSEE
+917 FDVVADD

-930 SELIHIEEYPKEELL
+930 SEMIHIEEYKKEELL

-951 MGMYVSG
+951 LGMYVSG

-965 LLLEK
+965 PMLEK
-970 HSDARSIDFYPD
+970 YADARSIDFYPD
-982 ENGEIPLES
+982 EDGNILLES
-991 GIKLTIGGLLVEV
+991 GRKVVVGGLLTEV

-1013 MMAICTLEDLYGR
+1013 MMAICTLEDMYGR
-1026 VELVVFPK
+1026 IELVVFPK
-1034 AFENYGN
+1034 AFEGYGS

-1064 LIVDTVREFGRVKK
+1064 LIVETVREFGRIKK
-1078 ELWIQYADKES
+1078 ELWIQYPDKVS
-1089 YEEDLGNLLTDIGMM
+1089 YEEDLGNLLADIGTLN
-1104 SGNDSVIIYL
+1104 GNDSVIIYL

-1122 LGGEWGVPA
+1122 LGGEWCVPA
-1131 DEAVRILA
+1131 SEACEILA
-1139 ERLGSDNVKVVEKI
+1139 QRLGSENVKVVEKI

>member
-143 PKLISRGR
+143 PKLIARGR

-163 ELFGED
+163 DLFGDD

-209 INAEDATAHDML
+209 INAEDATAHDIL
-221 LCIQTGKTI
+221 LCIQTGKTV

-303 NGFERNYPGDYPN
+303 SGFERNYPDDYPN
-316 REEIKSRMYYEL
+316 RDEIKSRMYYEL

-374 ITYIDPIK
+374 ITDIDPIK

-489 VHELINYSL
+489 VYELINYSL

-527 ALGVDNAVTT
+527 ALGVDDAVTT

-569 IRKNYDV
+569 IKKNYDV
-576 DIDLKNIDYD
+576 DIDLKKIDYD
-586 DKKVYDFIST
+586 DKKVYEFIST
-596 GRTDAVFQLESGGM
+596 GKTDAVFQLESAGM

-646 KNNKDKVSYDTPQL
+646 KNNKDRVSYDTPQL

-719 EKSIKGCINNGIGE
+719 EKDIKGCINNGIGE

-753 SHAACYAVISYQT
+753 SHAACYAVVSYQT

-788 PTKLIEYMGGLADM
+788 PTKLIEYMGSLSDM

-818 SVDKDGIRFG
+818 SVDEDGIRFG

-876 IKSGALDS
+876 IKSGALDG

-924 DKDSFV
+924 DKESFV

-958 HPLEEYI
+958 HPLEEYTS
-965 LLLEK
+965 LLEK

-982 ENGEIPLES
+982 ENGDISLES
-991 GIKLTIGGLLVEV
+991 GRKLTIGGLLVEV
-1004 NKRFTKKGD
+1004 NKRFTKRGD

-1026 VELVVFPK
+1026 IELVVFPK

-1122 LGGEWGVPA
+1122 LGSEWGVPA
-1131 DEAVRILA
+1131 DDAVMILGK
-1139 ERLGSDNVKVVEKI
+1139 RLGSDNVKVVEKI

>member
-143 PKLISRGR
+143 PKLIARGR

-163 ELFGED
+163 DLFGDD

-209 INAEDATAHDML
+209 INAEDATAHDIL
-221 LCIQTGKTI
+221 LCIQTGKTV

-303 NGFERNYPGDYPN
+303 SGFERNYPDDYPN
-316 REEIKSRMYYEL
+316 RDEIKSRMYYEL

-374 ITYIDPIK
+374 ITDIDPIK

-489 VHELINYSL
+489 VYELINYSL

-527 ALGVDNAVTT
+527 ALGVDDAVTT

-569 IRKNYDV
+569 IKKNYDV
-576 DIDLKNIDYD
+576 DIDLKKIDYD
-586 DKKVYDFIST
+586 DKKVYEFIST
-596 GRTDAVFQLESGGM
+596 GKTDAVFQLESAGM

-646 KNNKDKVSYDTPQL
+646 KNNKDRVSYDTPQL

-719 EKSIKGCINNGIGE
+719 EKDIKGCINNGIGE

-753 SHAACYAVISYQT
+753 SHAACYAVVSYQT

-788 PTKLIEYMGGLADM
+788 PTKLIEYMGSLSDM

-818 SVDKDGIRFG
+818 SVDEDGIRFG

-876 IKSGALDS
+876 IKSGALDG

-907 KAVIPGQMSF
+907 KTVIPGQMSF

-924 DKDSFV
+924 DKESFV

-958 HPLEEYI
+958 HPLEEYTS
-965 LLLEK
+965 LLEK

-982 ENGEIPLES
+982 ENGDISLES
-991 GIKLTIGGLLVEV
+991 GRKLTIGGLLVEV
-1004 NKRFTKKGD
+1004 NKRFTKRGD

-1026 VELVVFPK
+1026 IELVVFPK

-1122 LGGEWGVPA
+1122 LGSEWGVPA
-1131 DEAVRILA
+1131 DDAVMILGK
-1139 ERLGSDNVKVVEKI
+1139 RLGSDNVKVVEKI

>member
-24 IISRAK
+24 IIRRAK

-55 KAQGIK
+55 KANGIK
-61 PILGCEVYVSPSSRF
+61 PILGCEVYVSPASRF
-76 EKQAKQG
+76 EKQTKQG

-92 AKNNKGYENLTKI
+92 AKNNEGYENLTKI

-119 IDFELLQEYH
+119 IDFELLEKYH

-151 EDDARKAAQKYK
+151 EDEARKVAKKYK
-163 ELFGED
+163 DLFGED

-182 QKYVNQVLVKI
+182 QKFVNQVLVKI
-193 GKELDIP
+193 GKELEIP

-209 INAEDATAHDML
+209 INAEDAMAHDIL
-221 LCIQTGKTI
+221 LCIQTSKTV
-230 SDPDRMRYEGGQFF
+230 SDSDRMRYEGGQFF

-258 PEAIENTS
+258 PEAIENTA
-266 KIADMCDVE
+266 KIADMCEVE

-288 PNQMSAKE
+288 PDNMSAKE

-303 NGFERNYPGDYPN
+303 SGFERNYSADYPN

-349 ARSKGISVG
+349 ARGKGISVG

-374 ITYIDPIK
+374 ITDIDPIK

-409 RGEVIEYVV
+409 RSEVIDYVV

-462 PMDKDITLGL
+462 PKDKDITLEL

-489 VHELINYSL
+489 VHELIDYSL

-519 AVEEYVPL
+519 AVDEYVPL
-527 ALGVDNAVTT
+527 ALGVDDAITT

-557 RTLTVLQNALAM
+557 RTLTVLQNTLAM
-569 IRKNYDV
+569 VKKNYN
-576 DIDLKNIDYD
+576 IDLDLNNIDYD
-586 DKKVYDFIST
+586 DKKVYEFIST
-596 GRTDAVFQLESGGM
+596 GKTDAVFQLESAGM

-646 KNNKDKVSYDTPQL
+646 KNLKDKVSYDSPQL
-660 ISILEPTYGCI
+660 VSILEPTYGCI

-704 HIMEMERKNFVYGNE
+704 HIMEMERKNFIYGNE
-719 EKSIKGCINNGIGE
+719 EKGIKGCINNGIE
-733 DVANKIFDEMID
+733 EQVANRIFDEMID

-788 PTKLIEYMGGLADM
+788 PAKLAEYIGSLMDM

-828 LSTIKGV
+828 LATIKGV
-835 GKAVSDAIVRERTL
+835 GKAVADSLVRERTM
-849 NGKFLSLENFINR
+849 NGKYLTLENFINR

-868 NKRSIEGF
+868 NKRSIESF
-876 IKSGALDS
+876 IKAGALDG

-907 KAVIPGQMSF
+907 KASIPGQISF

-924 DKDSFV
+924 ERDSFV
-930 SELIHIEEYPKEELL
+930 SDMIHIEEYPKEELL

-951 MGMYVSG
+951 LGMYVSG

-965 LLLEK
+965 SLLEK
-970 HSDARSIDFYPD
+970 HCDARSIDFYPD
-982 ENGEIPLES
+982 ESGNILLES
-991 GIKLTIGGLLVEV
+991 GRKLAVGGLLVEV

-1026 VELVVFPK
+1026 IELVIFPK
-1034 AFENYGN
+1034 AFEKYGS
-1041 ELVEGGKVFVK
+1041 ELIEGGKVFVK

-1064 LIVDTVREFGRVKK
+1064 LIVDSVREFGRVKK
-1078 ELWIQYADKES
+1078 ELWIQYSDKDA
-1089 YEEDLGNLLTDIGMM
+1089 YEDDLGNLLADIGNLT
-1104 SGNDSVIIYL
+1104 GNDSVIIYL
-1114 KKERAKKD
+1114 KKERAKKE

-1131 DEAVRILA
+1131 DEAARIL
-1139 ERLGSDNVKVVEKI
+1139 EKRLGYENVKIVEKI

>member
-30 ELNMTSLAITD
+30 KLNMTSLAITD

-55 KAQGIK
+55 KANGIK

-119 IDFELLQEYH
+119 IDFELLKEYH

-151 EDDARKAAQKYK
+151 EEEAKKIAKKYK
-163 ELFGED
+163 DLFGED
-169 SFYLELQNHGIPE
+169 NFYLELQNHGIPE
-182 QKYVNQVLVKI
+182 QKFVNQSLVKI

-209 INAEDATAHDML
+209 INAEDAKAHDIL
-221 LCIQTGKTI
+221 LCIQTGKTV

-244 LKSEDEMKALFPYA
+244 LKSEDEMKALFTYA
-258 PEAIENTS
+258 PEAVENTG
-266 KIADMCDVE
+266 KIADMCNVE

-288 PNQMSAKE
+288 PNNLSARE
-296 YLESLCQ
+296 YLESLCKS
-303 NGFERNYPGDYPN
+303 GFERNYPKDYEN
-316 REEIKSRMYYEL
+316 REEIEKRMYYEL
-328 GVIEKMGYIDYFLIV
+328 GVIETMGYIDYFLIV

-349 ARSKGISVG
+349 ARSVGISVG

-374 ITYIDPIK
+374 ITDIDPIK

-409 RGEVIEYVV
+409 RGEVIDYVV
-418 NKYGSERVC
+418 GKYGSERVC

-462 PMDKDITLGL
+462 PRDKDITLSL

-489 VHELINYSL
+489 VHELIDYSL

-527 ALGVDNAVTT
+527 ALGIDDAVTT

-557 RTLTVLQNALAM
+557 RTLTVLQNALEM
-569 IRKNYDV
+569 IKKNHGV
-576 DIDLKNIDYD
+576 DIDLKKIDYS
-586 DKKVYDFIST
+586 DKKVYEFIST
-596 GRTDAVFQLESGGM
+596 GKTDAVFQLESGGM

-639 IPKYIAG
+639 IPKYIDG
-646 KNNKDKVSYDTPQL
+646 KNSKGKVSYDTPKL

-704 HIMEMERKNFVYGNE
+704 HVMEMERKNFIYGNE
-719 EKSIKGCINNGIGE
+719 EKKIKGCIKNGIDE
-733 DVANKIFDEMID
+733 KVANRIFDEMID

-788 PTKLIEYMGGLADM
+788 PAKLSEYMGSLADM

-828 LSTIKGV
+828 LATIKGV
-835 GKAVSDAIVRERTL
+835 GKAVADVLVRERTL
-849 NGKFLSLENFINR
+849 NGKYLTLENFINR

-868 NKRSIEGF
+868 NKRSIESF
-876 IKSGALDS
+876 IKAGALDGLA
-884 MEGNRHEKIL
+884 GNRHEKIL
-894 NAELFIDKKSKES
+894 NAELLIDKKSKES
-907 KAVIPGQMSF
+907 KAVIPGQISF
-917 FDVVSEE
+917 FDVV
-924 DKDSFV
+924 DKDDRDSFV
-930 SELIHIEEYPKEELL
+930 SEMIHIDEYKKEELL

-951 MGMYVSG
+951 LGMYVSG

-965 LLLEK
+965 TMLEK
-970 HSDARSIDFYPD
+970 YTDVRSIDFYPD
-982 ENGEIPLES
+982 EDGNILIES
-991 GIKLTIGGLLVEV
+991 GRKVVVGGLLSEV

-1013 MMAICTLEDLYGR
+1013 MMAICTLEDMYGR
-1026 VELVVFPK
+1026 IELVVFPK
-1034 AFENYGN
+1034 AFESYGS
-1041 ELVEGGKVFVK
+1041 ELTEGGKVFVK

-1064 LIVDTVREFGRVKK
+1064 LIVETVREFGRVKK
-1078 ELWIQYADKES
+1078 ELWIQYADKAS
-1089 YEEDLGNLLTDIGMM
+1089 YEEDLGNLLTDIGTLN
-1104 SGNDSVIIYL
+1104 GNDSVIIYL

-1122 LGGEWGVPA
+1122 LGGEWCVPA
-1131 DEAVRILA
+1131 SKACEILSQ
-1139 ERLGSDNVKVVEKI
+1139 RLGSENVKIVEKI

>member
-92 AKNNKGYENLTKI
+92 SKNNKGYENLTKI

-163 ELFGED
+163 DLFGED

-209 INAEDATAHDML
+209 INAEDAKAHDIL
-221 LCIQTGKTI
+221 LCIQTGKTV
-230 SDPDRMRYEGGQFF
+230 SDPDRMRYDGGQFF

-258 PEAIENTS
+258 TDAVENTG

-303 NGFERNYPGDYPN
+303 SGFERNYPDDYPN

-374 ITYIDPIK
+374 ITDIDPIK

-569 IRKNYDV
+569 IKKNHSI

-586 DKKVYDFIST
+586 DKKVYEFIST

-719 EKSIKGCINNGIGE
+719 KKGIKGCINNGIKE
-733 DVANKIFDEMID
+733 EIANRIFDEMID

-753 SHAACYAVISYQT
+753 SHAACYAVVSYQT

-788 PTKLIEYMGGLADM
+788 PTKLIEYMGGLSDM

-818 SVDKDGIRFG
+818 SVDEDGIRFG

-876 IKSGALDS
+876 IKSGALDG

-965 LLLEK
+965 SLLEK

-1131 DEAVRILA
+1131 DEAVRILG

>member
-1 MSFTHLHVH
+1 
-10 TGYSLLDGSCKIKE
+10 
-24 IISRAK
+24 
-30 ELNMTSLAITD
+30 
-41 HGVMYGVIDFYKEA
+41 
-55 KAQGIK
+55 
-61 PILGCEVYVSPSSRF
+61 
-76 EKQAKQG
+76 
-83 DRYYHLILL
+83 
-92 AKNNKGYENLTKI
+92 
-105 VSKGFTE
+105 
-112 GFYYKPR
+112 
-119 IDFELLQEYH
+119 
-129 EGIIALSACLAGEI
+129 
-143 PKLISRGR
+143 
-151 EDDARKAAQKYK
+151 
-163 ELFGED
+163 
-169 SFYLELQNHGIPE
+169 
-182 QKYVNQVLVKI
+182 
-193 GKELDIP
+193 
-200 LVATNDIHY
+200 
-209 INAEDATAHDML
+209 
-221 LCIQTGKTI
+221 
-230 SDPDRMRYEGGQFF
+230 
-244 LKSEDEMKALFPYA
+244 
-258 PEAIENTS
+258 
-266 KIADMCDVE
+266 
-275 IKFGETKLPEYPV
+275 
-288 PNQMSAKE
+288 
-296 YLESLCQ
+296 
-303 NGFERNYPGDYPN
+303 
-316 REEIKSRMYYEL
+316 MYYEL
-328 GVIEKMGYIDYFLIV
+328 GVIETMGYIDYFLIV

-349 ARSKGISVG
+349 ARSVGISVG

-374 ITYIDPIK
+374 ITDIDPIK

-462 PMDKDITLGL
+462 PRDKDITLSL

-477 KELKELYDSDEV
+477 KELKELYDGDDV
-489 VHELINYSL
+489 VHELIDYSL
-498 KLEGLPRHASIHA
+498 KLEGLPRHASMHA

-527 ALGVDNAVTT
+527 ALGIDDAVTT

-557 RTLTVLQNALAM
+557 RTLTVLQNALEM
-569 IRKNYDV
+569 IKKNHGV
-576 DIDLKNIDYD
+576 DIDLKKIDYA
-586 DKKVYDFIST
+586 DKKVYEFIST
-596 GRTDAVFQLESGGM
+596 GKTDAVFQLESGGM

-639 IPKYIAG
+639 IPKYIEG
-646 KNNKDKVSYDTPQL
+646 KNSKGKVSYDTPQL

-698 MSKKKA
+698 MSKKKT
-704 HIMEMERKNFVYGNE
+704 HVMEMERKNFIYGNE
-719 EKSIKGCINNGIGE
+719 EKNISGCIKNGIDE
-733 DVANKIFDEMID
+733 KIANRIFDEMID

-788 PTKLIEYMGGLADM
+788 PAKLSEYMGSLLDM

-828 LSTIKGV
+828 LATIKGV
-835 GKAVSDAIVRERTL
+835 GKAVADALVRERTL
-849 NGKFLSLENFINR
+849 NGKYLTLENFINR

-868 NKRSIEGF
+868 NKRSIESF
-876 IKSGALDS
+876 IKAGALDS
-884 MEGNRHEKIL
+884 LDGNRHEKIL
-894 NAELFIDKKSKES
+894 NAELLIDKKSKES
-907 KAVIPGQMSF
+907 KATIPGQMSF
-917 FDVVSEE
+917 FDVVADD

-930 SELIHIEEYPKEELL
+930 SEMIHIEEYKKEELL

-951 MGMYVSG
+951 LGMYVSG

-965 LLLEK
+965 PMLEK
-970 HSDARSIDFYPD
+970 YADARSIDFYPD
-982 ENGEIPLES
+982 EDGNILLES
-991 GIKLTIGGLLVEV
+991 GRKVVVGGLLTEV

-1013 MMAICTLEDLYGR
+1013 MMAICTLEDMYGR
-1026 VELVVFPK
+1026 IELVVCPK
-1034 AFENYGN
+1034 AFEGYGS
-1041 ELVEGGKVFVK
+1041 ELIEGGKVFVK

-1064 LIVDTVREFGRVKK
+1064 LIVETVREFGRIKK
-1078 ELWIQYADKES
+1078 ELWIQYPDKVS
-1089 YEEDLGNLLTDIGMM
+1089 YEEDLGNLLADIGTL

-1122 LGGEWGVPA
+1122 LGGEWCVPA
-1131 DEAVRILA
+1131 SEACEILA
-1139 ERLGSDNVKVVEKI
+1139 QRLGSENVKVVEKI

>member
-55 KAQGIK
+55 KANGIK

-92 AKNNKGYENLTKI
+92 AKNNEGYENLTKI

-119 IDFELLQEYH
+119 IDFELLQEYY

-151 EDDARKAAQKYK
+151 EDDAKKVAKKYK
-163 ELFGED
+163 DLFGEGN
-169 SFYLELQNHGIPE
+169 FYLELQNHGIPE
-182 QKYVNQVLVKI
+182 QKFVNQSLVRI

-209 INAEDATAHDML
+209 INAEDATAHDIL
-221 LCIQTGKTI
+221 LCIQTGKTV

-258 PEAIENTS
+258 PEAIENTE
-266 KIADMCDVE
+266 KIADMCNVE
-275 IKFGETKLPEYPV
+275 IKFGETKLPEYQV
-288 PNQMSAKE
+288 PNNMSAKE
-296 YLESLCQ
+296 YLESLCKR
-303 NGFERNYPGDYPN
+303 GFERNYHKDYEN
-316 REEIKSRMYYEL
+316 REEIEKRMYYEL
-328 GVIEKMGYIDYFLIV
+328 GVIETMGYIDYFLIV

-349 ARSKGISVG
+349 ARSVGISVG

-374 ITYIDPIK
+374 ITDIDPIK

-462 PMDKDITLGL
+462 PRDKDITLSL

-477 KELKELYDSDEV
+477 KELKELYDGDEV
-489 VHELINYSL
+489 VHELIDYSL
-498 KLEGLPRHASIHA
+498 KLEGLPRHASMHA

-527 ALGVDNAVTT
+527 ALGIDDAVTT

-557 RTLTVLQNALAM
+557 RTLTVLQNSLEM
-569 IRKNYDV
+569 IKKNHGVDV
-576 DIDLKNIDYD
+576 DLKKIDYA
-586 DKKVYDFIST
+586 DKKVYEFIST
-596 GRTDAVFQLESGGM
+596 GKTDAVFQLESGGM

-639 IPKYIAG
+639 IPKYIEG
-646 KNNKDKVSYDTPQL
+646 KNSKGKVSYDTPQL

-698 MSKKKA
+698 MSKKKT
-704 HIMEMERKNFVYGNE
+704 HVMEMERKNFIYGNE
-719 EKSIKGCINNGIGE
+719 EKNITGCIKNGIDE
-733 DVANKIFDEMID
+733 KIANRIFDEMID

-788 PTKLIEYMGGLADM
+788 PAKLSEYMGSLLDM

-828 LSTIKGV
+828 LATIKGV
-835 GKAVSDAIVRERTL
+835 GKAVADALVRERTL
-849 NGKFLSLENFINR
+849 NGKYLTLENFINR

-868 NKRSIEGF
+868 NKRSIESF
-876 IKSGALDS
+876 IKAGALDS
-884 MEGNRHEKIL
+884 LDGNRHEKIL
-894 NAELFIDKKSKES
+894 NAELLIDKKSKES
-907 KAVIPGQMSF
+907 KATIPGQMSF
-917 FDVVSEE
+917 FDVVADD

-930 SELIHIEEYPKEELL
+930 SEMIHIEEYKKEELL

-951 MGMYVSG
+951 LGMYVSG

-965 LLLEK
+965 PMLEK
-970 HSDARSIDFYPD
+970 YADARSIDFYPD
-982 ENGEIPLES
+982 EDGNILLDS
-991 GIKLTIGGLLVEV
+991 GRKVVVGGLLTEV

-1013 MMAICTLEDLYGR
+1013 MMAICTLEDMYGR
-1026 VELVVFPK
+1026 IELVVFPK
-1034 AFENYGN
+1034 AFEGYGS

-1064 LIVDTVREFGRVKK
+1064 LIVETVREFGRIKK
-1078 ELWIQYADKES
+1078 ELWIQYPDKVS
-1089 YEEDLGNLLTDIGMM
+1089 YEEDLGNLLADIGTLN
-1104 SGNDSVIIYL
+1104 GNDSVIIYL

-1122 LGGEWGVPA
+1122 LGGEWCVPA
-1131 DEAVRILA
+1131 SEACEILA
-1139 ERLGSDNVKVVEKI
+1139 QRLGSENVKVVEKI

>member
-151 EDDARKAAQKYK
+151 EDDARKATQKYK

-209 INAEDATAHDML
+209 INAEDATAHDIL

-303 NGFERNYPGDYPN
+303 SGFERNYPGDYPN

-374 ITYIDPIK
+374 ITDIDPIK

-719 EKSIKGCINNGIGE
+719 EKGIKGCINNGIGE

-970 HSDARSIDFYPD
+970 HSDARSIDFYPY

-991 GIKLTIGGLLVEV
+991 GRKLTIGGLLVEV

-1131 DEAVRILA
+1131 DDAVRILG

>member
-163 ELFGED
+163 DLFGED

-209 INAEDATAHDML
+209 INAEDAKAHDIL
-221 LCIQTGKTI
+221 LCIQTGKTV

-258 PEAIENTS
+258 IEAVENTG
-266 KIADMCDVE
+266 KIVDMCDVE

-303 NGFERNYPGDYPN
+303 NGFERNYPDDYPN

-374 ITYIDPIK
+374 ITDIDPIK

-427 QIITFGTLQARG
+427 QIITSGTLQARG

-569 IRKNYDV
+569 IKKNHGI

-586 DKKVYDFIST
+586 DKKVYEFIST

-698 MSKKKA
+698 MSKKKT

-719 EKSIKGCINNGIGE
+719 EKGIKGCINNGIKE
-733 DVANKIFDEMID
+733 EIANRIFDEMID

-753 SHAACYAVISYQT
+753 SHAACYAVVSYQT

-876 IKSGALDS
+876 IKSGALDG

-1131 DEAVRILA
+1131 DDAVRILA
-1139 ERLGSDNVKVVEKI
+1139 ERLGNDNVKVVEKI

>member
-163 ELFGED
+163 DLFGDD

-209 INAEDATAHDML
+209 INAEDAKAHDIL
-221 LCIQTGKTI
+221 LCIQTGKTV

-258 PEAIENTS
+258 IDAVENTG

-303 NGFERNYPGDYPN
+303 SGFERNYPDDYPN

-374 ITYIDPIK
+374 ITDIDPIK

-569 IRKNYDV
+569 IKKNHGI

-586 DKKVYDFIST
+586 DKKVYEFIST

-719 EKSIKGCINNGIGE
+719 EKGINGCINNGIGE

-753 SHAACYAVISYQT
+753 SHAACYAVVSYQT

-788 PTKLIEYMGGLADM
+788 PTKLIEYMGGLSDM

-818 SVDKDGIRFG
+818 SVDEDGIRFG

-876 IKSGALDS
+876 IKSGALDG

-965 LLLEK
+965 PLLEK

-1026 VELVVFPK
+1026 IELVVFPK

-1064 LIVDTVREFGRVKK
+1064 LIVDTVSEFGRVKK

-1104 SGNDSVIIYL
+1104 GGNDSVIIYL

-1122 LGGEWGVPA
+1122 LGGEWGGPA
-1131 DEAVRILA
+1131 DEAVRILG

>member
-55 KAQGIK
+55 NANGIK

-92 AKNNKGYENLTKI
+92 AKNNEGYENLTKI

-151 EDDARKAAQKYK
+151 EDDAKKVARKYK
-163 ELFGED
+163 DLFGEGN
-169 SFYLELQNHGIPE
+169 FYLELQNHGIPE
-182 QKYVNQVLVKI
+182 QKFVNQSLVRI

-209 INAEDATAHDML
+209 INAEDATAHDIL
-221 LCIQTGKTI
+221 LCIQTGKTV

-244 LKSEDEMKALFPYA
+244 LKSEDEMRALFPYA
-258 PEAIENTS
+258 PEAIENTG
-266 KIADMCDVE
+266 KIADMCNVD
-275 IKFGETKLPEYPV
+275 IKFGETKLPEYQV
-288 PNQMSAKE
+288 PEDMSAKE
-296 YLESLCQ
+296 YLESLCKS
-303 NGFERNYPGDYPN
+303 GFERNYPKEYEN
-316 REEIKSRMYYEL
+316 REEIEKRMYYEL
-328 GVIEKMGYIDYFLIV
+328 GVIETMGYIDYFLIV

-349 ARSKGISVG
+349 ARSVGISVG

-374 ITYIDPIK
+374 ITDIDPIK

-462 PMDKDITLGL
+462 PRDKDITLSL

-477 KELKELYDSDEV
+477 KELKELYDGDEV
-489 VHELINYSL
+489 VHELIDYSL
-498 KLEGLPRHASIHA
+498 KLEGLPRHASMHA

-527 ALGVDNAVTT
+527 ALGIDDAVTT

-557 RTLTVLQNALAM
+557 RTLTVLQNALEM
-569 IRKNYDV
+569 IKKNHGV
-576 DIDLKNIDYD
+576 DIDLKKIDYA
-586 DKKVYDFIST
+586 DKKVYEFIST
-596 GRTDAVFQLESGGM
+596 GKTDAVFQLESGGM

-639 IPKYIAG
+639 IPKYIEG
-646 KNNKDKVSYDTPQL
+646 KNSKGKVSYDTPQL

-698 MSKKKA
+698 MSKKKT
-704 HIMEMERKNFVYGNE
+704 HVMEMERKNFIYGNE
-719 EKSIKGCINNGIGE
+719 EKNITGCIKNGIDE
-733 DVANKIFDEMID
+733 KIANRIFDEMID

-788 PTKLIEYMGGLADM
+788 PAKLSEYMGSLLDM

-828 LSTIKGV
+828 LATIKGV
-835 GKAVSDAIVRERTL
+835 GKAVADALVRERTL
-849 NGKFLSLENFINR
+849 NGKYLTLENFINR

-868 NKRSIEGF
+868 NKRSIESF
-876 IKSGALDS
+876 IKAGALDS
-884 MEGNRHEKIL
+884 LDGNRHEKIL
-894 NAELFIDKKSKES
+894 NAELLIDKKSKES
-907 KAVIPGQMSF
+907 KATIPGQMSF
-917 FDVVSEE
+917 FDVVADD

-930 SELIHIEEYPKEELL
+930 SEMIHIEEYKKEELL

-951 MGMYVSG
+951 LGMYVSG

-965 LLLEK
+965 PMLEK
-970 HSDARSIDFYPD
+970 YADARSIDFYPD
-982 ENGEIPLES
+982 EDGNILLES
-991 GIKLTIGGLLVEV
+991 GRKVVVGGLLTEV

-1013 MMAICTLEDLYGR
+1013 MMAICTLEDMYGR
-1026 VELVVFPK
+1026 IELVVFPK
-1034 AFENYGN
+1034 AFEGYGS
-1041 ELVEGGKVFVK
+1041 ELIEGGKVFVK

-1064 LIVDTVREFGRVKK
+1064 LIVETVREFGRIKK
-1078 ELWIQYADKES
+1078 ELWIQYPDKVS
-1089 YEEDLGNLLTDIGMM
+1089 YEEDLGNLLSDIGTLN
-1104 SGNDSVIIYL
+1104 GNDSVIIYL

-1122 LGGEWGVPA
+1122 LGGEWCVPA
-1131 DEAVRILA
+1131 SEACEIL
-1139 ERLGSDNVKVVEKI
+1139 EQRLGSENVKVVEKI

>member
-55 KAQGIK
+55 KANGIK

-92 AKNNKGYENLTKI
+92 AKNNRGYENLTKI

-119 IDFELLQEYH
+119 IDFELLEEYH
-129 EGIIALSACLAGEI
+129 DGIIALSACLAGEI

-151 EDDARKAAQKYK
+151 EDDAIKAAKKYRD
-163 ELFGED
+163 LFGED

-182 QKYVNQVLVKI
+182 QKYVNQILMKI

-200 LVATNDIHY
+200 LVSTNDVHY
-209 INAEDATAHDML
+209 INAEDATAHDIL
-221 LCIQTGKTI
+221 LCIQTSKTV

-258 PEAIENTS
+258 PEAIENTA

-275 IKFGETKLPEYPV
+275 IKFGETKLPEYQV
-288 PNQMSAKE
+288 PNEMSAKE
-296 YLESLCQ
+296 YLESLCLK
-303 NGFERNYPGDYPN
+303 GFQKHYSDIYPN
-316 REEIKSRMYYEL
+316 REEIKNRMYYEL

-374 ITYIDPIK
+374 ITDIDPIK

-409 RGEVIEYVV
+409 RAEVIDYVV

-462 PMDKDITLGL
+462 PRDKDITLGL

-477 KELKELYDSDEV
+477 KELKELYDSDDV
-489 VHELINYSL
+489 VHELIDYSL

-527 ALGVDNAVTT
+527 ALGVDNSVTT

-557 RTLTVLQNALAM
+557 RTLTVIQNALEM
-569 IRKNYDV
+569 IKKNYGV
-576 DIDLKNIDYD
+576 EIDMKDMDYD
-586 DKKVYDFIST
+586 DKKVYEFIST
-596 GRTDAVFQLESGGM
+596 GRTDGVFQLESAGM
-610 QSFMKRLKPENL
+610 QNFMKRLKPENL

-639 IPKYIAG
+639 IPKYIEG
-646 KNNKDKVSYDTPQL
+646 KNLKGKVSYDTPQL

-698 MSKKKA
+698 MSKKKM
-704 HIMEMERKNFVYGNE
+704 HVMELERKNFIYGNE
-719 EKSIKGCINNGIGE
+719 ENGIKGCINNGIDE
-733 DVANKIFDEMID
+733 KIANKIFDEMID

-753 SHAACYAVISYQT
+753 SHAACYAVVSYQT

-778 AASLTSVSDN
+778 AASLTSVSDH
-788 PTKLIEYMGGLADM
+788 PTKLAEYIASLADM
-802 GIKILPP
+802 GIKVLPP

-818 SVDKDGIRFG
+818 SVDKNGIRFG

-835 GKAVSDAIVRERTL
+835 GKAVADTLVRERTL
-849 NGKFLSLENFINR
+849 NGKYLTLENFINR

-868 NKRSIEGF
+868 NKRSIESF
-876 IKSGALDS
+876 IKAGALDS

-894 NAELFIDKKSKES
+894 NAELFVEKKSNES
-907 KAVIPGQMSF
+907 KATIPGQMSF

-930 SELIHIEEYPKEELL
+930 SEMIHIEEYSKEELL

-951 MGMYVSG
+951 LGMYVSG
-958 HPLEEYI
+958 HPLEEYVS
-965 LLLEK
+965 LLEK
-970 HSDARSIDFYPD
+970 HCDTRSIDFYPD
-982 ENGEIPLES
+982 ENGNILLES
-991 GIKLTIGGLLVEV
+991 GRKITIGGLLVEV
-1004 NKRFTKKGD
+1004 NKRFTKRGD
-1013 MMAICTLEDLYGR
+1013 MMAICTLEDMYGR
-1026 VELVVFPK
+1026 IELLVFPK
-1034 AFENYGN
+1034 VFENYGG
-1041 ELVEGGKVFVK
+1041 ELTEGGKVFVK

-1064 LIVDTVREFGRVKK
+1064 LIVDSIREFGRVKK
-1078 ELWIQYADKES
+1078 ELWIQYSDKDS
-1089 YEEDLGNLLTDIGMM
+1089 YEEDLGNLLSDIG
-1104 SGNDSVIIYL
+1104 SLTGNDRVIIYL

-1122 LGGEWGVPA
+1122 LGAEWGVPA
-1131 DEAVRILA
+1131 TEAANILE
-1139 ERLGSDNVKVVEKI
+1139 ERLGSENVKVVEKI

>member
-151 EDDARKAAQKYK
+151 EDDAKKAAQKYK
-163 ELFGED
+163 DLFGED

-209 INAEDATAHDML
+209 INAEDAKAHDIL
-221 LCIQTGKTI
+221 LCIQTGKTV

-258 PEAIENTS
+258 IDAVENTG
-266 KIADMCDVE
+266 KIAEMCDVE

-303 NGFERNYPGDYPN
+303 SGFERNYPDDYPN

-374 ITYIDPIK
+374 ITDIDPIK

-569 IRKNYDV
+569 IKKNHGI

-586 DKKVYDFIST
+586 DKKVYEFIST

-698 MSKKKA
+698 MSKKKT

-719 EKSIKGCINNGIGE
+719 EKGIKGCINNGIKE
-733 DVANKIFDEMID
+733 EIANRIFDEMID

-753 SHAACYAVISYQT
+753 SHAACYAVVSYQT

-788 PTKLIEYMGGLADM
+788 PTKLIEYMGGLSDM

-818 SVDKDGIRFG
+818 SVDEDGIRFG

-876 IKSGALDS
+876 IKSGALDG

-965 LLLEK
+965 SLLEK

-1131 DEAVRILA
+1131 DEAVRILG

>member
-209 INAEDATAHDML
+209 INAEDAKAHDIL
-221 LCIQTGKTI
+221 LCIQTGKTV

-258 PEAIENTS
+258 QDAVENTG

-303 NGFERNYPGDYPN
+303 SGFERNYPDDYPN
-316 REEIKSRMYYEL
+316 RDEIKSRMYYEL

-374 ITYIDPIK
+374 ITDIDPIK

-489 VHELINYSL
+489 VYELINYSL

-527 ALGVDNAVTT
+527 ALGVDDAVTT

-569 IRKNYDV
+569 IKKNYDV
-576 DIDLKNIDYD
+576 DIDLKKIDYD
-586 DKKVYDFIST
+586 DKKVYEFIST
-596 GRTDAVFQLESGGM
+596 GKTDAVFQLESAGM

-646 KNNKDKVSYDTPQL
+646 KNNKDRVSYDTPQL

-719 EKSIKGCINNGIGE
+719 EKDIKGCINNGIGE

-753 SHAACYAVISYQT
+753 SHAACYAVVSYQT

-876 IKSGALDS
+876 IKSGALDC

-924 DKDSFV
+924 DKESFV

-958 HPLEEYI
+958 HPLEEYTS
-965 LLLEK
+965 LLEK

-982 ENGEIPLES
+982 ENGDISLES
-991 GIKLTIGGLLVEV
+991 GRKLTIGGLLVEV
-1004 NKRFTKKGD
+1004 NKRFTKRGD

-1026 VELVVFPK
+1026 IELVVFPK

-1122 LGGEWGVPA
+1122 LGSEWGVPA
-1131 DEAVRILA
+1131 DDAVMILGK
-1139 ERLGSDNVKVVEKI
+1139 RLGSDNVKVVEKI